1 MGKHRKARPG
11 AAGDG
16 PPPPVAA
23 DNNAEELEQKQ
34 PKQGLGAQ
42 VEALARLLMD
52 ANAPAVGVDLRGRVT
67 VWNRRMED
75 ITGFHGARVVGR
87 PISDFVY
94 GAQRKREVQ
103 AVVDGCLRDKRPVLE
118 LRVPL
123 LTTTGRNA
131 EVLTNMTPLL
141 AEDGACVGVYGVGQD
156 VTEWAIQE
164 KQYATVMMQ
173 ANAPIIELD
182 KEGNITVWN
191 SKTASMTG
199 YASVDMVG
207 EPLLPV
213 VDESFRKIVSEK
225 IDQALTGIPG
235 ADFELPLVTARGSRV
250 EIVLCLT
257 PRFDTLGAV
266 MGVVA
271 IGQDVTERNTKEM
284 EYRKLIETAN
294 APIFGV
300 DTEGRVVIFNTKAA
314 QISEYSPEEVMG
326 MDLVETLIS
335 MDFRSEVAAVFQ
347 RAFQG
352 IETANFEFPLVTK
365 TGRKVEILLNATPR
379 YDHTGQLVGVV
390 GIGQDI
396 TDRIIQ
402 EKEYSR
408 LIDTA
413 NAPIFGVDCNFE
425 VIIWNKKAAAITDY
439 TNEDT
444 IGQKIFKFISE
455 DYRDAVGKVL
465 SKAMEGEGT
474 ANFDFPLITKHG
486 HRLDILLNATPKYD
500 HFGNISGAVGIGQDI
515 TDRRAQEQEYTR
527 LIDTANA
534 PIFGVDANGC
544 VNIWNRKAA
553 ETTQYSNEEVLGVNL
568 VENFIPDDF
577 QEAVW
582 TVLSQALEGQETA
595 NFEFPLITKDGR
607 RVEILLNA
615 TPRYNEKSVIIG
627 VVGIGQDITIRM
639 AQEKETNRLIHSAN
653 APIFGVDQDGLVN
666 IWNTKVAEI
675 TQFSS
680 EEVMG
685 RDLVNRFVAE
695 DHRESVGLLLRK
707 ALQGEPTGNFDF
719 PLITKTGRRVEI
731 LLNATPRYDELGQI
745 FGVTG
750 IGQDITE
757 RIAQEQEYIR
767 LIDTANAPIF
777 GVDSEGR
784 VNIWNK
790 KAAEIMQYTTAA
802 VMGEKLVEK
811 YITKDY
817 QEAVSNVLSE
827 ALNGVETA
835 NFEFPLITKAGRRVE
850 ILLNATPRYNEH
862 GAVIGMVGIGQDIT
876 DRIAQEQEYMRLID
890 TANAPIFGVDING
903 RVNIWN
909 RKAAETTQYMNAEVL
924 GKDLVAE
931 FISEEYKVP
940 VRSVLEKAFEGVETA
955 NFEFPLITKA
965 GRRVEILLNATPRY
979 NEQGQVMGM
988 VGIGQDI
995 TVRMAQEKEKNRMI
1009 HSANAPIFGVDQ
1021 DGLVNIWNLKVAEV
1035 TQFSSEEVMGQDLV
1049 NRFVAEDHREEVMS
1063 NLQKALKGEPTGN
1076 FDFPLITKTGRRV
1089 EILLNATPRYDEL
1102 GRIFGVTGIGQ
1113 DITERIAQEQEY
1125 IRLIDT
1131 ANAPIFG
1138 VDSEGRVNIW
1148 NKKAAE
1154 IMQYTTAA
1162 VMGEKLVEK
1171 YITKD
1176 YQEAVSNVLSEALN
1190 GVETA
1195 NFEFPLITKAG
1206 RRVEILLN
1214 ATPRYNEHGA
1224 VIGMVGIGQDITDR
1238 IAQEQEYMR
1247 LIDTANAPIF
1257 GVDING
1263 HVNIWNRKAAHIMQY
1278 TTEDVLGKDLVAEFI
1293 SKEYKVPVRSV
1304 LEKAFEGVETANFE
1318 FPLITKAGRRVE
1330 ILLNATPR
1338 YNEHG
1343 EVMGMVGIGQ
1353 DITERIAQ
1361 EQEHS
1366 RMIDT
1371 ANAPIFGVDIN
1382 GHVNIWNRKA
1392 ADIMQYT
1399 NEDVLGKDLV
1409 AEFISEEYKVPVR
1422 SVLEK
1427 AFEGVETANFE
1438 FPLITKAGRRVE
1450 ILLNATPRYNE
1461 RGAVIGMVGIGQD
1474 ITDRIAQEQE
1484 YMRLIDTAN
1493 APIFGVDINGHV
1505 NIWNRKAAHI
1515 MQYTTEDVLGKDLVA
1530 EFISKEYKVPVR
1542 SVLEKAFEGVETA
1555 NFEFPLITKAGRR
1568 VEILLNATPRYNEHG
1583 EVMGMV
1589 GIGQDITERIAQ
1601 EQEYTRLIDTAN
1613 APIFGVDINGH
1624 VNIWNRKAA
1633 DIMQYTNENVLGK
1646 DLVAEFISNEY
1657 KVPVR
1662 SVLEKA
1668 FEGVETANFEFPLIT
1683 KAGRRVEILLNATPR
1698 YNERGEVMGMVGIGQ
1713 DITERIA
1720 QEQEYSRLID
1730 TANAPIFGVDINGHV
1745 NIWNRKAADI
1755 MQYTNED
1762 VLGKDLVAEFISEEY
1777 KVPVRSVLEK
1787 AFEGVETA
1795 NFEFPLITKAGRRVE
1810 ILLNATPRY
1819 NEHGEVK
1826 GMVGIGQDITER
1838 IAQEQEYSRLIDTAN
1853 APIFGVDI
1861 NGQVNIWNR
1870 KAADIMQ
1877 YTNEDVLGK
1886 DLVAEFISNE
1896 YKVPVRSVLEKA
1908 FEGVET
1914 ANFEFPLI
1922 TKAGRRVEILLNA
1935 TPRYNERGE
1944 VMGMVGIGQDITE
1957 RIAQEQE
1964 YTRLIDTANAP
1975 IFGVDAN
1982 ICINIFNRKA
1992 QQITNFSYDEVV
2004 GKKYVET
2011 FISPEHQ
2018 AIVYD
2023 IMSKAL
2029 EGNETASFEVPVIT
2043 KTGRK
2048 VNILLNATARFDQH
2062 GQIVGVV
2069 GIGQDITDRI
2079 AQEQEYTRLIDSANA
2094 PIFGV
2099 DVNGCVNIW
2108 NKKAAEITQ
2117 YTPNDVMGENLVEK
2131 FITEDYREAVRLVLS
2146 KACEGTETANFEF
2159 PLMTKA
2165 GRRVEILLNA
2175 TSRFN
2180 EIGEVMG
2187 VVGIGQDITERIAQE
2202 QEYTRLID
2210 TANAPIFG
2218 VDINGHVNIWN
2229 RKAAE
2234 IMQYTTEDVLGK
2246 DLVAEF
2252 ISKEYKVPVRSVLE
2266 KAFEGVETANFEFP
2280 LITKAGRRVEILL
2293 NATPRYNE
2301 HGEVMGMVGIGQD
2314 ITERIAQEQEY
2325 TRLIDTANAPI
2336 FGVDINGHVNIWNR
2350 KAADI
2355 MQYTNENVLGKDLVA
2370 EFISNEYKVP
2380 VRSVLEKAFEGV
2392 ETANFE
2398 FPLITKAGRRVEI
2411 LLNATPRYNER
2422 GEVMGMVGIGQ
2433 DITERIAQEQ
2443 EYSRLI
2449 DTANA
2454 PIFGVDINGHVN
2466 IWNRKA
2472 ADIMQYTNE
2481 NVLGKD
2487 LVAEFIS
2494 EEYKVPV
2501 RSVLEKAFEG
2511 VETANFEFPLITKA
2525 GRRVEILL
2533 NATPRY
2539 NERGEVM
2546 GMVGI
2551 GQDITERIAQE
2562 QEYSRLI
2569 DTANAPIFGVD
2580 INGHVNIWNRKAA
2593 DIMQYTNENVLGKDL
2608 VAEFISNEY
2617 KVPVRSVLE
2626 KAFEGVETANFEFPL
2641 ITKAGRRV
2649 EILLNATPRYN
2660 ERGEVMGMVGIGQD
2674 ITERIAQEQ
2683 EYSRLIDTANAPI
2696 FGVDINGHVNIWNR
2710 KAADIMQYT
2719 NEDVLGKDL
2728 VAEFISEEY
2737 KVPVRSVLEKA
2748 FEGVETANF
2757 EFPLITKAGRRVEIL
2772 LNATPRYNERGEV
2785 MGMVGIGQDITERIA
2800 QEQEYSRLIDTANAP
2815 IFGVD
2820 ANMRINIFNRKAQ
2833 QTTNF
2838 SVEEVVG
2845 ENVDTIISPE
2855 FKSMTFDIMCK
2866 ALQGNETASFELA
2879 LETKTGRKVNILL
2892 NATARF
2898 DQHGQIVG
2906 VVGIGQDITDRIAQ
2920 EQEYTRLID
2929 SANAP
2934 IFGVDVNGCVNI
2946 WNKKAAEITQ
2956 YTPND
2961 VMGENLVEKFITEDY
2976 REAVRLVLSK
2986 ACEGTETANFEFP
2999 LMTKA
3004 GRRVEILLN
3013 ATSRFNEIGEVM
3025 GVVGIGQDITERIAQ
3040 EQEYTRLIDTANAP
3054 IFGVDINGHVNIWN
3068 RKAAEIMQYTT
3079 EDVLG
3084 KDLVAEFISKE
3095 YKVPVRSVLE
3105 KAFEGVET
3113 ANFEFPLITK
3123 AGRRVEILLNATP
3136 RYNEHGEVMGMV
3148 GIGQDITE
3156 RIAQEQEY
3164 TRLID
3169 TANAPIFGVDI
3180 NGHVNIWNRK
3190 AADIMQYTNENVLG
3204 KDLVAEFI
3212 SNEYKVPVR
3221 SVLEKAFEGVETANF
3236 EFPLIT
3242 KAGRRV
3248 EILLNATPRYNERGE
3263 VMGMVGIGQDIT
3275 ERIAQEQEYSRL
3287 IDTANAPIFGVDIN
3301 GHVNIWNRKAA
3312 DIMQYTNEDVLGKDL
3327 VAEFISEEYK
3337 VPVRSVLEKAF
3348 EGVETANFEF
3358 PLITKAGRRVEILL
3372 NATPRYNEHGE
3383 VKGMVGIGQD
3393 ITERIAQE
3401 QEYSRLIDT
3410 ANAPIF
3416 GVDANMCVN
3425 IWNRKAAQITNYSIE
3440 EVMGENLVETFISP
3454 EFRPIVA
3461 EVLSQ
3466 ALTGVETA
3474 NFEFPLITRPGTRI
3488 EILLNATPRYDSNGS
3503 IVGVVGIGQDITDR
3517 IAQEHEYFR
3526 LIDTANAPI
3535 FGIDTNGRINE
3546 WNQKIEEI
3554 TGYHK
3559 SSVLGLSLVHTFVT
3573 PECRQQVRQLLNQ
3586 ALIGIDVGEMELP
3599 MTTKRGVFLLLLVNA
3614 SSKKDMHGNI
3624 RGVIGVGQ
3632 DYTARKHMEAA
3643 KVNFLASFSHELRTP
3658 LNGVLGM
3665 LELLKEQPLDK
3676 SIERYVH
3683 MAYVSG
3689 SLLLNL
3695 INDILDLSKIE
3706 AGHLEITTAPFQMHD
3721 LLEYSIEIFKFKAR
3735 ERSLKLELK
3744 SGDNVPKA
3752 VIGDVVRLRQVLLN
3766 LLSNAIKF
3774 TNEGSITVAC
3784 SVVNSPDLPPQ
3795 FRKLLFQVIDTGI
3808 GMDAEEKMRLF
3819 SLFTKLER
3827 TRQNNP
3833 TGSGLGLAICKQL
3846 AELMDGSIDV
3856 DSELGVGSNFFF
3868 TVVVRLIDEVDPKHA
3883 YYASEDFLD
3892 PSLPMPSDGS
3902 TRTGENSDNASVR
3915 VEIPTQARI
3924 LVVEDNEFNWEVV
3937 KCFLQQDDHLLQW
3950 EVNGRDAVK
3959 AYSENHAEFDLIFM
3973 DCEMPIMDG
3982 YTATATIREFEHE
3995 FNLPRIPILGLTAY
4009 AMSGDRQK
4017 CLDCGMDEF
4026 MVKPISKLSL
4036 RKAIRQWMRIR
4047 YLGQQNAALAHI
4059 PGAVEHPSSALQNGL
4074 KTTVRS
4080 PVRIAMAP
4088 PGAPTPMPSFE
4099 NDLEDVTLMD
4109 AASTARLAPASRH
4122 MQQLDLAQ
4130 AISNLELDD
4139 PMSIGLQSGRATRT
4153 ATPTTSIFSLGPSV
4167 NNNVS
4172 RQTSSN
4178 DLPDLLRLSR
4188 NTSGASTVSPPEQE
4202 NQTSETSA
4210 TLPYIKAPFAGVT
4223 IPAPSGQRSSLP
4235 TNPTI
4240 WSHPPFNKK
4249 DLPTE
4254 RPQSWSGL
4262 VPKKKVSFHEEL
4274 GSTHPSRGGHS
4285 SSSGSGMPSVLE
4297 RMETGSSVE
4306 DEPPAVTTAGQG
4318 ESAVSHS
4325 IDPMSI
4331 EIPEGDP
4338 VNFSVGVDQC
4348 GGHEELFMT
4357 LLEKF
4362 ATTSEAITLRV
4373 VQAHESNDFV
4383 TARREAHSLKGSS
4396 AYVAAL
4402 RLSKCAFRVQVAYEH
4417 LMAQQASGEGSDT
4430 LAAKEIVDDSV
4441 KLLTKEQRL
4450 LRGYLRR
4457 NFEFKSPAGSSQAPT
4472 GVQPDNQDKPT
4483 GPCCVM

>member
-1 MGKHRKARPG
+1 MGKHRKARPQ
-11 AAGDG
+11 GDSAG
-16 PPPPVAA
+16 PPPSVAA
-23 DNNAEELEQKQ
+23 RDSNNAEEETEAAAHAKQ
-34 PKQGLGAQ
+34 PPPSFGPHL
-42 VEALARLLMD
+42 EALAQLLLD

-67 VWNRRMED
+67 VWNRRLED
-75 ITGFHGARVVGR
+75 ITGFHAERVLGR
-87 PISDFVY
+87 PITDFVY
-94 GAQRKREVQ
+94 GAQRKREIQ
-103 AVVDGCLRDKRPVLE
+103 SIVDGCLRAKRPVLE

-225 IDQALTGIPG
+225 INQALTGIAG

-257 PRFDTLGAV
+257 PRFDTLGSV

-284 EYRKLIETAN
+284 EYRKLIDTAN

-326 MDLVETLIS
+326 VDLVETLIS
-335 MDFRSEVAAVFQ
+335 KDFRSEVAAVFQ
-347 RAFQG
+347 SAFQG

-425 VIIWNKKAAAITDY
+425 VIIWNEKAAAITDY

-465 SKAMEGEGT
+465 AKAMEGEGT

-568 VENFIPDDF
+568 IKNFIPEDF

-582 TVLSQALEGQETA
+582 TVLSLALEGKETA
-595 NFEFPLITKDGR
+595 NYEFPLITKDAR
-607 RVEILLNA
+607 RLEILLNA
-615 TPRYNEKSVIIG
+615 TPRYNEKGVVIG

-666 IWNTKVAEI
+666 IWNMKVAEI

-707 ALQGEPTGNFDF
+707 ALQGEQTGNFDF

-745 FGVTG
+745 FGVMG

-790 KAAEIMQYTTAA
+790 KAAEIMQYTTDA

-909 RKAAETTQYMNAEVL
+909 RKAAETTQYMNADVL

-1009 HSANAPIFGVDQ
+1009 HTANAPIFGVDQ
-1021 DGLVNIWNLKVAEV
+1021 DGLVNIWNLKVAEI
-1035 TQFSSEEVMGQDLV
+1035 TQFSSEEVMRQDLV
-1049 NRFVAEDHREEVMS
+1049 NRFVAEDYREDVMS
-1063 NLQKALKGEPTGN
+1063 NLHKALKGEPTGN

-1102 GRIFGVTGIGQ
+1102 GQIFGVTGIGQ

-1138 VDSEGRVNIW
+1138 VDSEGHVNIW

-1154 IMQYTTAA
+1154 IMQYTTDA

-1263 HVNIWNRKAAHIMQY
+1263 RVNIWNRKSAHIMQY
-1278 TTEDVLGKDLVAEFI
+1278 TTEDVFGKDLVAEFI
-1293 SKEYKVPVRSV
+1293 SEEYKVPVRSV

-1392 ADIMQYT
+1392 AEIMQYT
-1399 NEDVLGKDLV
+1399 NED
-1409 AEFISEEYKVPVR
+1409 
-1422 SVLEK
+1422 
-1427 AFEGVETANFE
+1427 
-1438 FPLITKAGRRVE
+1438 
-1450 ILLNATPRYNE
+1450 
-1461 RGAVIGMVGIGQD
+1461 
-1474 ITDRIAQEQE
+1474 
-1484 YMRLIDTAN
+1484 
-1493 APIFGVDINGHV
+1493 
-1505 NIWNRKAAHI
+1505 
-1515 MQYTTEDVLGKDLVA
+1515 
-1530 EFISKEYKVPVR
+1530 
-1542 SVLEKAFEGVETA
+1542 
-1555 NFEFPLITKAGRR
+1555 
-1568 VEILLNATPRYNEHG
+1568 
-1583 EVMGMV
+1583 
-1589 GIGQDITERIAQ
+1589 
-1601 EQEYTRLIDTAN
+1601 
-1613 APIFGVDINGH
+1613 
-1624 VNIWNRKAA
+1624 
-1633 DIMQYTNENVLGK
+1633 VLGK

-1762 VLGKDLVAEFISEEY
+1762 VLGKDLVAEFISNEY

-1838 IAQEQEYSRLIDTAN
+1838 ITQEQEYSRLIDTAN

-1861 NGQVNIWNR
+1861 NGRVDIWNR

-2023 IMSKAL
+2023 IMSRAL

-2131 FITEDYREAVRLVLS
+2131 FITEDYRDAVGLVLS

-2218 VDINGHVNIWN
+2218 VDINGRVNIWN

-2252 ISKEYKVPVRSVLE
+2252 ISREYKVPVRSVLE

-2314 ITERIAQEQEY
+2314 ITERIAQENEY

-2355 MQYTNENVLGKDLVA
+2355 MQYTNEDVLGKDLVA

-2466 IWNRKA
+2466 IWNRK
-2472 ADIMQYTNE
+2472 
-2481 NVLGKD
+2481 
-2487 LVAEFIS
+2487 S
-2494 EEYKVPV
+2494 
-2501 RSVLEKAFEG
+2501 
-2511 VETANFEFPLITKA
+2511 
-2525 GRRVEILL
+2525 
-2533 NATPRY
+2533 
-2539 NERGEVM
+2539 
-2546 GMVGI
+2546 
-2551 GQDITERIAQE
+2551 
-2562 QEYSRLI
+2562 
-2569 DTANAPIFGVD
+2569 
-2580 INGHVNIWNRKAA
+2580 
-2593 DIMQYTNENVLGKDL
+2593 
-2608 VAEFISNEY
+2608 
-2617 KVPVRSVLE
+2617 
-2626 KAFEGVETANFEFPL
+2626 
-2641 ITKAGRRV
+2641 
-2649 EILLNATPRYN
+2649 
-2660 ERGEVMGMVGIGQD
+2660 
-2674 ITERIAQEQ
+2674 
-2683 EYSRLIDTANAPI
+2683 
-2696 FGVDINGHVNIWNR
+2696 
-2710 KAADIMQYT
+2710 ADIMQYT

-2728 VAEFISEEY
+2728 VAEFIS
-2737 KVPVRSVLEKA
+2737 
-2748 FEGVETANF
+2748 N
-2757 EFPLITKAGRRVEIL
+2757 
-2772 LNATPRYNERGEV
+2772 
-2785 MGMVGIGQDITERIA
+2785 
-2800 QEQEYSRLIDTANAP
+2800 
-2815 IFGVD
+2815 
-2820 ANMRINIFNRKAQ
+2820 
-2833 QTTNF
+2833 
-2838 SVEEVVG
+2838 
-2845 ENVDTIISPE
+2845 
-2855 FKSMTFDIMCK
+2855 
-2866 ALQGNETASFELA
+2866 
-2879 LETKTGRKVNILL
+2879 
-2892 NATARF
+2892 
-2898 DQHGQIVG
+2898 
-2906 VVGIGQDITDRIAQ
+2906 
-2920 EQEYTRLID
+2920 
-2929 SANAP
+2929 
-2934 IFGVDVNGCVNI
+2934 
-2946 WNKKAAEITQ
+2946 
-2956 YTPND
+2956 
-2961 VMGENLVEKFITEDY
+2961 
-2976 REAVRLVLSK
+2976 
-2986 ACEGTETANFEFP
+2986 
-2999 LMTKA
+2999 
-3004 GRRVEILLN
+3004 
-3013 ATSRFNEIGEVM
+3013 
-3025 GVVGIGQDITERIAQ
+3025 
-3040 EQEYTRLIDTANAP
+3040 
-3054 IFGVDINGHVNIWN
+3054 
-3068 RKAAEIMQYTT
+3068 
-3079 EDVLG
+3079 
-3084 KDLVAEFISKE
+3084 
-3095 YKVPVRSVLE
+3095 
-3105 KAFEGVET
+3105 
-3113 ANFEFPLITK
+3113 
-3123 AGRRVEILLNATP
+3123 
-3136 RYNEHGEVMGMV
+3136 
-3148 GIGQDITE
+3148 
-3156 RIAQEQEY
+3156 
-3164 TRLID
+3164 
-3169 TANAPIFGVDI
+3169 
-3180 NGHVNIWNRK
+3180 
-3190 AADIMQYTNENVLG
+3190 
-3204 KDLVAEFI
+3204 
-3212 SNEYKVPVR
+3212 
-3221 SVLEKAFEGVETANF
+3221 
-3236 EFPLIT
+3236 
-3242 KAGRRV
+3242 
-3248 EILLNATPRYNERGE
+3248 
-3263 VMGMVGIGQDIT
+3263 
-3275 ERIAQEQEYSRL
+3275 
-3287 IDTANAPIFGVDIN
+3287 
-3301 GHVNIWNRKAA
+3301 
-3312 DIMQYTNEDVLGKDL
+3312 
-3327 VAEFISEEYK
+3327 EYK

-3401 QEYSRLIDT
+3401 QEYSRFIDT

-3425 IWNRKAAQITNYSIE
+3425 IWNRKAAQITNYSIG

-3488 EILLNATPRYDSNGS
+3488 EILLNATPRYDLSGN

-3559 SSVLGLSLVHTFVT
+3559 SSVLGLSLVHTFIT

-3735 ERSLKLELK
+3735 ERGLKLELK
-3744 SGDNVPKA
+3744 SGENVPRA

-3883 YYASEDFLD
+3883 YYSSEDFFD
-3892 PSLPMPSDGS
+3892 PSLPILSDGS
-3902 TRTGENSDNASVR
+3902 TRTGENSETASVR
-3915 VEIPTQARI
+3915 VEVPTQARI

-3959 AYSENHAEFDLIFM
+3959 AYSENHTEFDLIFM

-3982 YTATATIREFEHE
+3982 YTATATIREFERE

-4009 AMSGDRQK
+4009 AMSGDRKK

-4047 YLGQQNAALAHI
+4047 YLGQQNAALGQI
-4059 PGAVEHPSSALQNGL
+4059 PGAVGHAPAALQNGS
-4074 KTTVRS
+4074 KPVKS

-4088 PGAPTPMPSFE
+4088 PSAPTPMPSFE

-4139 PMSIGLQSGRATRT
+4139 PMSIGLQSGRAVRT

-4167 NNNVS
+4167 NNNVA

-4188 NTSGASTVSPPEQE
+4188 NTSGASTASPPEAE
-4202 NQTSETSA
+4202 NPTSETSA
-4210 TLPYIKAPFAGVT
+4210 TLPYIKAPFAGET
-4223 IPAPSGQRSSLP
+4223 IPAQTGQRSSLP

-4249 DLPTE
+4249 DLPAGRLE
-4254 RPQSWSGL
+4254 SWSGL
-4262 VPKKKVSFHEEL
+4262 VPRKKVSFHEEL
-4274 GSTHPSRGGHS
+4274 DFESSHPSRGGHS

-4306 DEPPAVTTAGQG
+4306 DEPPAVVSASQG
-4318 ESAVSHS
+4318 EAAVSHS
-4325 IDPMSI
+4325 MDPMSI

-4338 VNFSVGVDQC
+4338 VNYSLGVEQC

-4362 ATTSEAITLRV
+4362 STTSEAIASRV
-4373 VQAHESNDFV
+4373 VEAHERNDFV

-4402 RLSKCAFRVQVAYEH
+4402 RVSKCAFRVQVAYEH
-4417 LMAQQASGEGSDT
+4417 LMAQQANGEGSDT
-4430 LAAKEIVDDSV
+4430 LAAKQIVDDSV

-4457 NFEFKSPAGSSQAPT
+4457 NFEFNSHAGPSQAPT
-4472 GVQPDNQDKPT
+4472 SQQTDNPDKPT

>member
-1 MGKHRKARPG
+1 MGKHKKPRPQR
-11 AAGDG
+11 AVAG
-16 PPPPVAA
+16 PSPAPSL
-23 DNNAEELEQKQ
+23 DNNAAETQQQDVVEVKQQKVASQ
-34 PKQGLGAQ
+34 SFGSQ
-42 VEALARLLMD
+42 VEALAQLLLD
-52 ANAPAVGVDLRGRVT
+52 ANAPAVGVDVSGCVT
-67 VWNRRMED
+67 VWNKRLAD
-75 ITGFHGARVVGR
+75 ITGFQAERVLGR

-94 GAQRKREVQ
+94 GAQRKSEIT
-103 AVVDGCLRDKRPVLE
+103 AVVAACVADKRPVLE

-141 AEDGACVGVYGVGQD
+141 AEDGTCVGVYGVGQD

-191 SKTASMTG
+191 TKTESMTG
-199 YASVDMVG
+199 YSSVDMLG

-213 VDESFRKIVSEK
+213 VDKSFRKIVSEK
-225 IDQALTGIPG
+225 IEQALSGIPG
-235 ADFELPLVTARGSRV
+235 TDFELPLVTARGSRV

-257 PRFDTLGAV
+257 PRFDTLGSV

-300 DTEGRVVIFNTKAA
+300 DTEGRVVIFNAKAA
-314 QISEYSPEEVMG
+314 QISEYAPEEVMG
-326 MDLVETLIS
+326 VDLVDTLIS
-335 MDFRSEVAAVFQ
+335 EKFRSEVAAVFQ

-365 TGRKVEILLNATPR
+365 TGRKVELLLNATPR
-379 YDHTGQLVGVV
+379 YDHTGHLVGVV

-413 NAPIFGVDCNFE
+413 NAPIFGVDCNGE

-465 SKAMEGEGT
+465 SKALEGEGT
-474 ANFDFPLITKHG
+474 ANFDFPLITKSG
-486 HRLDILLNATPKYD
+486 RRLDILLNATPKYD
-500 HFGNISGAVGIGQDI
+500 HFGNICGAVGIGQDI

-534 PIFGVDANGC
+534 PIFGVDENGC

-553 ETTQYSNEEVLGVNL
+553 GTTQYSNEEVLGVNL
-568 VENFIPDDF
+568 VENFIPEDF
-577 QEAVW
+577 REAVW
-582 TVLSQALEGQETA
+582 AVLSAALKGQETA
-595 NFEFPLITKDGR
+595 NFEFPLNTKDGR

-615 TPRYNEKSVIIG
+615 TPRYNEKGVVMG

-653 APIFGVDQDGLVN
+653 APIFGVDQDGRVN
-666 IWNTKVAEI
+666 IWNLKVAEI

-680 EEVMG
+680 REIMG
-685 RDLVNRFVAE
+685 KDLVNLFVAE

-707 ALQGEPTGNFDF
+707 ALQGEQTGNFDF
-719 PLITKTGRRVEI
+719 PIITKTGRRVEI

-745 FGVTG
+745 FGVMG

-777 GVDSEGR
+777 GVDSDGR

-790 KAAEIMQYTTAA
+790 KAAEIMQYTTDA

-876 DRIAQEQEYMRLID
+876 DRIAQEQEYLRLID

-909 RKAAETTQYMNAEVL
+909 RKAAEITQYTNAEVL

-940 VRSVLEKAFEGVETA
+940 VRSVLEKAFEDVETA

-979 NEQGQVMGM
+979 NEQGEVMGM

-1021 DGLVNIWNLKVAEV
+1021 DGLVNIWNLKVAEI

-1049 NRFVAEDHREEVMS
+1049 NRFVAEDHRDEVNF
-1063 NLQKALKGEPTGN
+1063 NLRKALEGKPTGN

-1102 GRIFGVTGIGQ
+1102 GQIFGVTGIGQ

-1138 VDSEGRVNIW
+1138 VDSDGRHGAVIGMVGIGQDITDRIAQEQEYTRLIDTANAPIFGVDINGRVNIW
-1148 NKKAAE
+1148 NRKAAD
-1154 IMQYTTAA
+1154 IMQYTNEDVLGKDLVAEFISNEYK
-1162 VMGEKLVEK
+1162 VPVRSVLEKAFEG
-1171 YITKD
+1171 I
-1176 YQEAVSNVLSEALN
+1176 
-1190 GVETA
+1190 ETA

-1214 ATPRYNEHGA
+1214 ATPRYNE
-1224 VIGMVGIGQDITDR
+1224 R
-1238 IAQEQEYMR
+1238 
-1247 LIDTANAPIF
+1247 
-1257 GVDING
+1257 
-1263 HVNIWNRKAAHIMQY
+1263 
-1278 TTEDVLGKDLVAEFI
+1278 
-1293 SKEYKVPVRSV
+1293 
-1304 LEKAFEGVETANFE
+1304 
-1318 FPLITKAGRRVE
+1318 
-1330 ILLNATPR
+1330 
-1338 YNEHG
+1338 G

-1361 EQEHS
+1361 EEEYS
-1366 RMIDT
+1366 RLIDT

-1409 AEFISEEYKVPVR
+1409 AEFISNEYKVPVR

-1427 AFEGVETANFE
+1427 AFEGVETANFEFPLITRAGRRVEILLNATPRYNERGEVMGMVGIGQDITERIAQEQEHSRMIDTANAPIFGVDTDGRVNIWNRKAADIMQYTNEDVLGKNLVEQFISEEYRVAVRSVLEKAFEGVETANFEFPLITRAGRRVEILLNATPRYNERGEVMGMVGIGQDITERIAQEQEYSRLIDTANAPIFGVDINGHVNIWNRKAADIMQYTNEDVLGKDLVAEFISNEYKVPILLNATPRYNEHGEVKGMVGIGQDITERIAQEQEYSRLIDTANAPIFGVDINGHVNIWNRKAADIMQYTNEDVLGKDLVAEFISNEYKIPVRSVLEKAFEGIETANFE

-1461 RGAVIGMVGIGQD
+1461 RGEVMGMVGIGQD

-1484 YMRLIDTAN
+1484 YTRLIDSANAPIFGVDVNGCVNIWNKKAAEITQYTPNDVMGENLVEKFITEDYREAVGRVLSKALDGVETANFEFPLMTKAGRRVEILLNATSRFNEHGEVIGMVGIGQDITERIAQEQEYTRLIDTAN
-1493 APIFGVDINGHV
+1493 APIFGVDINGQDITERIAQEQEYTRLIDTANAPIFGVDINGRV
-1505 NIWNRKAAHI
+1505 NIWNRKAAETT
-1515 MQYTTEDVLGKDLVA
+1515 QYMNAEVLGKDLVA

-1633 DIMQYTNENVLGK
+1633 DIMQYTNEDVLGK

-1668 FEGVETANFEFPLIT
+1668 FEGIETANFEFPLIT

-1730 TANAPIFGVDINGHV
+1730 TANAPIFGVDINGRV
-1745 NIWNRKAADI
+1745 NIWNRKAAHI

-1777 KVPVRSVLEK
+1777 KIPVRSVLEK

-1826 GMVGIGQDITER
+1826 GMV
-1838 IAQEQEYSRLIDTAN
+1838 
-1853 APIFGVDI
+1853 
-1861 NGQVNIWNR
+1861 
-1870 KAADIMQ
+1870 
-1877 YTNEDVLGK
+1877 
-1886 DLVAEFISNE
+1886 
-1896 YKVPVRSVLEKA
+1896 
-1908 FEGVET
+1908 

-1957 RIAQEQE
+1957 RIAQEEE
-1964 YTRLIDTANAP
+1964 YSRLIDTANAP
-1975 IFGVDAN
+1975 IFGVDINGRVNIWNRKAADIMQYTNEDVLGKDLVAEFISNEYKVPVRSVLEKAFEGIETAN
-1982 ICINIFNRKA
+1982 FEFPLITRAGRRVEILLNATPRYNERGEVMGMVGIGQDITERIAQEQEYSRLIDTANAPIFGVDTNMRINIFNRKA
-1992 QQITNFSYDEVV
+1992 QQITNFTSEEVV
-2004 GKKYVET
+2004 GEMYVET
-2011 FISPEHQ
+2011 IISEEFK
-2018 AIVYD
+2018 AVTYD
-2023 IMSKAL
+2023 IMCKAL
-2029 EGNETASFEVPVIT
+2029 QGNETASFELALTT

-2117 YTPNDVMGENLVEK
+2117 YTPMDVMGENLVEK
-2131 FITEDYREAVRLVLS
+2131 FITEDYRKAVGLVFS

-2165 GRRVEILLNA
+2165 GRRLEILLNA

-2180 EIGEVMG
+2180 EHGEVMG
-2187 VVGIGQDITERIAQE
+2187 V
-2202 QEYTRLID
+2202 
-2210 TANAPIFG
+2210 
-2218 VDINGHVNIWN
+2218 
-2229 RKAAE
+2229 
-2234 IMQYTTEDVLGK
+2234 
-2246 DLVAEF
+2246 
-2252 ISKEYKVPVRSVLE
+2252 
-2266 KAFEGVETANFEFP
+2266 
-2280 LITKAGRRVEILL
+2280 
-2293 NATPRYNE
+2293 
-2301 HGEVMGMVGIGQD
+2301 
-2314 ITERIAQEQEY
+2314 
-2325 TRLIDTANAPI
+2325 
-2336 FGVDINGHVNIWNR
+2336 
-2350 KAADI
+2350 
-2355 MQYTNENVLGKDLVA
+2355 
-2370 EFISNEYKVP
+2370 
-2380 VRSVLEKAFEGV
+2380 
-2392 ETANFE
+2392 
-2398 FPLITKAGRRVEI
+2398 
-2411 LLNATPRYNER
+2411 
-2422 GEVMGMVGIGQ
+2422 
-2433 DITERIAQEQ
+2433 
-2443 EYSRLI
+2443 
-2449 DTANA
+2449 
-2454 PIFGVDINGHVN
+2454 
-2466 IWNRKA
+2466 
-2472 ADIMQYTNE
+2472 
-2481 NVLGKD
+2481 
-2487 LVAEFIS
+2487 
-2494 EEYKVPV
+2494 
-2501 RSVLEKAFEG
+2501 
-2511 VETANFEFPLITKA
+2511 
-2525 GRRVEILL
+2525 
-2533 NATPRY
+2533 
-2539 NERGEVM
+2539 
-2546 GMVGI
+2546 
-2551 GQDITERIAQE
+2551 
-2562 QEYSRLI
+2562 
-2569 DTANAPIFGVD
+2569 
-2580 INGHVNIWNRKAA
+2580 
-2593 DIMQYTNENVLGKDL
+2593 
-2608 VAEFISNEY
+2608 
-2617 KVPVRSVLE
+2617 
-2626 KAFEGVETANFEFPL
+2626 
-2641 ITKAGRRV
+2641 
-2649 EILLNATPRYN
+2649 
-2660 ERGEVMGMVGIGQD
+2660 
-2674 ITERIAQEQ
+2674 
-2683 EYSRLIDTANAPI
+2683 
-2696 FGVDINGHVNIWNR
+2696 
-2710 KAADIMQYT
+2710 
-2719 NEDVLGKDL
+2719 
-2728 VAEFISEEY
+2728 
-2737 KVPVRSVLEKA
+2737 
-2748 FEGVETANF
+2748 
-2757 EFPLITKAGRRVEIL
+2757 
-2772 LNATPRYNERGEV
+2772 
-2785 MGMVGIGQDITERIA
+2785 
-2800 QEQEYSRLIDTANAP
+2800 
-2815 IFGVD
+2815 
-2820 ANMRINIFNRKAQ
+2820 
-2833 QTTNF
+2833 
-2838 SVEEVVG
+2838 
-2845 ENVDTIISPE
+2845 
-2855 FKSMTFDIMCK
+2855 
-2866 ALQGNETASFELA
+2866 
-2879 LETKTGRKVNILL
+2879 
-2892 NATARF
+2892 
-2898 DQHGQIVG
+2898 
-2906 VVGIGQDITDRIAQ
+2906 
-2920 EQEYTRLID
+2920 
-2929 SANAP
+2929 
-2934 IFGVDVNGCVNI
+2934 
-2946 WNKKAAEITQ
+2946 
-2956 YTPND
+2956 
-2961 VMGENLVEKFITEDY
+2961 
-2976 REAVRLVLSK
+2976 
-2986 ACEGTETANFEFP
+2986 
-2999 LMTKA
+2999 
-3004 GRRVEILLN
+3004 
-3013 ATSRFNEIGEVM
+3013 
-3025 GVVGIGQDITERIAQ
+3025 
-3040 EQEYTRLIDTANAP
+3040 
-3054 IFGVDINGHVNIWN
+3054 
-3068 RKAAEIMQYTT
+3068 
-3079 EDVLG
+3079 
-3084 KDLVAEFISKE
+3084 
-3095 YKVPVRSVLE
+3095 
-3105 KAFEGVET
+3105 
-3113 ANFEFPLITK
+3113 
-3123 AGRRVEILLNATP
+3123 
-3136 RYNEHGEVMGMV
+3136 
-3148 GIGQDITE
+3148 
-3156 RIAQEQEY
+3156 
-3164 TRLID
+3164 
-3169 TANAPIFGVDI
+3169 
-3180 NGHVNIWNRK
+3180 
-3190 AADIMQYTNENVLG
+3190 
-3204 KDLVAEFI
+3204 
-3212 SNEYKVPVR
+3212 
-3221 SVLEKAFEGVETANF
+3221 
-3236 EFPLIT
+3236 
-3242 KAGRRV
+3242 
-3248 EILLNATPRYNERGE
+3248 
-3263 VMGMVGIGQDIT
+3263 
-3275 ERIAQEQEYSRL
+3275 
-3287 IDTANAPIFGVDIN
+3287 
-3301 GHVNIWNRKAA
+3301 
-3312 DIMQYTNEDVLGKDL
+3312 
-3327 VAEFISEEYK
+3327 
-3337 VPVRSVLEKAF
+3337 
-3348 EGVETANFEF
+3348 
-3358 PLITKAGRRVEILL
+3358 
-3372 NATPRYNEHGE
+3372 
-3383 VKGMVGIGQD
+3383 
-3393 ITERIAQE
+3393 
-3401 QEYSRLIDT
+3401 
-3410 ANAPIF
+3410 
-3416 GVDANMCVN
+3416 
-3425 IWNRKAAQITNYSIE
+3425 
-3440 EVMGENLVETFISP
+3440 
-3454 EFRPIVA
+3454 
-3461 EVLSQ
+3461 
-3466 ALTGVETA
+3466 
-3474 NFEFPLITRPGTRI
+3474 
-3488 EILLNATPRYDSNGS
+3488 
-3503 IVGVVGIGQDITDR
+3503 
-3517 IAQEHEYFR
+3517 
-3526 LIDTANAPI
+3526 
-3535 FGIDTNGRINE
+3535 
-3546 WNQKIEEI
+3546 
-3554 TGYHK
+3554 
-3559 SSVLGLSLVHTFVT
+3559 
-3573 PECRQQVRQLLNQ
+3573 
-3586 ALIGIDVGEMELP
+3586 
-3599 MTTKRGVFLLLLVNA
+3599 
-3614 SSKKDMHGNI
+3614 
-3624 RGVIGVGQ
+3624 

-3706 AGHLEITTAPFQMHD
+3706 AGHLEISTAPFQMHD
-3721 LLEYSIEIFKFKAR
+3721 LLDYSIEIFKFKAK
-3735 ERSLKLELK
+3735 ERGLKLELK
-3744 SGDNVPKA
+3744 CGDNVPKA

-3784 SVVNSPDLPPQ
+3784 SVVHSPELPPQ
-3795 FRKLLFQVIDTGI
+3795 FKKLLFQVIDTGI

-3883 YYASEDFLD
+3883 YYSSEDFLD
-3892 PSLPMPSDGS
+3892 PSTALLSPNGGV
-3902 TRTGENSDNASVR
+3902 RAGENGENATVR
-3915 VEIPTQARI
+3915 AEVPKQARI

-3959 AYSENHAEFDLIFM
+3959 AYSENHTEFDLVFM

-3982 YTATATIREFEHE
+3982 YTATNAIREFELKH
-3995 FNLPRIPILGLTAY
+3995 NLPRIPILGLTAY

-4047 YLGQQNAALAHI
+4047 YLGQHNAALGAVVQA
-4059 PGAVEHPSSALQNGL
+4059 PGATGQPVTLRNGPRPTAKSPMRIPAPS
-4074 KTTVRS
+4074 
-4080 PVRIAMAP
+4080 
-4088 PGAPTPMPSFE
+4088 PGAPTPMPSFDS
-4099 NDLEDVTLMD
+4099 DLEDVTLMD
-4109 AASTARLAPASRH
+4109 AVSTARLAPASRH

-4139 PMSIGLQSGRATRT
+4139 PMSIGLQSGRAVRT

-4167 NNNVS
+4167 NNTA
-4172 RQTSSN
+4172 RQTSTN
-4178 DLPDLLRLSR
+4178 DLPDVLRLSR
-4188 NTSGASTVSPPEQE
+4188 NTSGASTASPPEPE
-4202 NQTSETSA
+4202 KPTETST
-4210 TLPYIKAPFAGVT
+4210 TLPYTKTPFTGVT
-4223 IPAPSGQRSSLP
+4223 NSPFQHGSRSPLT
-4235 TNPTI
+4235 TNPTL
-4240 WSHPPFNKK
+4240 WSHPPFNTK
-4249 DLPTE
+4249 DLPTG

-4262 VPKKKVSFHEEL
+4262 APKKKVSFHEEL
-4274 GSTHPSRGGHS
+4274 ESSHPSRTGLS
-4285 SSSGSGMPSVLE
+4285 SIGSSMPSVLE

-4306 DEPPAVTTAGQG
+4306 DDTPVEDTITPAQG
-4318 ESAVSHS
+4318 EAAVSHS

-4338 VNFSVGVDQC
+4338 VNYSLGVDQC
-4348 GGHEELFMT
+4348 GGHEELFLT

-4362 ATTSEAITLRV
+4362 ATTSEAITNRV
-4373 VQAHESNDFV
+4373 MEAHERNDFV

-4402 RLSKCAFRVQVAYEH
+4402 RVSKCAFRVQVAYEH
-4417 LMAQQASGEGSDT
+4417 LMAQQATGEGSDT
-4430 LAAKEIVDDSV
+4430 LAAKQIVDDSV
-4441 KLLTKEQRL
+4441 RLLRKEQKL

-4457 NFEFKSPAGSSQAPT
+4457 NFEFKTQAGPSQVT
-4472 GVQPDNQDKPT
+4472 SGHQPDEDKPN

>member
-1 MGKHRKARPG
+1 MGKHRKARPQ
-11 AAGDG
+11 GDSAG
-16 PPPPVAA
+16 PPPSVAA
-23 DNNAEELEQKQ
+23 RDSNNAEEETEAAAHAKQ
-34 PKQGLGAQ
+34 PPPSFGPHL
-42 VEALARLLMD
+42 EALAQLLLD

-67 VWNRRMED
+67 VWNRRLED
-75 ITGFHGARVVGR
+75 ITGFHAERVLGR
-87 PISDFVY
+87 PITDFVY
-94 GAQRKREVQ
+94 GAQRKREIQ
-103 AVVDGCLRDKRPVLE
+103 SIVDGCLRAKRPVLE

-225 IDQALTGIPG
+225 INQALTGIAG

-257 PRFDTLGAV
+257 PRFDTLGSV

-284 EYRKLIETAN
+284 EYRKLIDTAN

-326 MDLVETLIS
+326 VDLVETLIS
-335 MDFRSEVAAVFQ
+335 KDFRSEVAAVFQ
-347 RAFQG
+347 SAFQG

-425 VIIWNKKAAAITDY
+425 VIIWNEKAAAITDY

-465 SKAMEGEGT
+465 AKAMEGEGT

-568 VENFIPDDF
+568 IKNFIPEDF

-582 TVLSQALEGQETA
+582 TVLSLALEGKETA
-595 NFEFPLITKDGR
+595 NYEFPLITKDAR
-607 RVEILLNA
+607 RLEILLNA
-615 TPRYNEKSVIIG
+615 TPRYNEKGVVIG

-666 IWNTKVAEI
+666 IWNMKVAEI

-707 ALQGEPTGNFDF
+707 ALQGEQTGNFDF

-745 FGVTG
+745 FGVMG

-790 KAAEIMQYTTAA
+790 KAAEIMQYTTDA

-909 RKAAETTQYMNAEVL
+909 RKAAETTQYMNADVL

-1009 HSANAPIFGVDQ
+1009 HTANAPIFGVDQ
-1021 DGLVNIWNLKVAEV
+1021 DGLVNIWNLKVAEI
-1035 TQFSSEEVMGQDLV
+1035 TQFSSEEVMRQDLV
-1049 NRFVAEDHREEVMS
+1049 NRFVAEDYREDVMS
-1063 NLQKALKGEPTGN
+1063 NLHKALKGEPTGN

-1102 GRIFGVTGIGQ
+1102 GQIFGVTGIGQ

-1138 VDSEGRVNIW
+1138 VDSEGHVNIW

-1154 IMQYTTAA
+1154 IMQYTTDA

-1263 HVNIWNRKAAHIMQY
+1263 RVNIWNRKSAHIMQY
-1278 TTEDVLGKDLVAEFI
+1278 TTEDVFGKDLVAEFI
-1293 SKEYKVPVRSV
+1293 SEEYKVPVRSV

-1392 ADIMQYT
+1392 AEIMQYT
-1399 NEDVLGKDLV
+1399 NED
-1409 AEFISEEYKVPVR
+1409 
-1422 SVLEK
+1422 
-1427 AFEGVETANFE
+1427 
-1438 FPLITKAGRRVE
+1438 
-1450 ILLNATPRYNE
+1450 
-1461 RGAVIGMVGIGQD
+1461 
-1474 ITDRIAQEQE
+1474 
-1484 YMRLIDTAN
+1484 
-1493 APIFGVDINGHV
+1493 
-1505 NIWNRKAAHI
+1505 
-1515 MQYTTEDVLGKDLVA
+1515 
-1530 EFISKEYKVPVR
+1530 
-1542 SVLEKAFEGVETA
+1542 
-1555 NFEFPLITKAGRR
+1555 
-1568 VEILLNATPRYNEHG
+1568 
-1583 EVMGMV
+1583 
-1589 GIGQDITERIAQ
+1589 
-1601 EQEYTRLIDTAN
+1601 
-1613 APIFGVDINGH
+1613 
-1624 VNIWNRKAA
+1624 
-1633 DIMQYTNENVLGK
+1633 VLGK

-1762 VLGKDLVAEFISEEY
+1762 VLGKDLVAEFISNEY

-1838 IAQEQEYSRLIDTAN
+1838 ITQEQEYSRLIDTAN

-1861 NGQVNIWNR
+1861 NGRVDIWNR

-2023 IMSKAL
+2023 IMSRAL

-2079 AQEQEYTRLIDSANA
+2079 AQEQEYTRVIDSANA

-2131 FITEDYREAVRLVLS
+2131 FITEDYRDAVGLVLS

-2218 VDINGHVNIWN
+2218 VDINGRVNIWN

-2252 ISKEYKVPVRSVLE
+2252 ISREYKVPVRSVLE

-2314 ITERIAQEQEY
+2314 ITERIAQENEY

-2355 MQYTNENVLGKDLVA
+2355 MQYTNEDVLGKDLVA

-2466 IWNRKA
+2466 IWNRKS

-2481 NVLGKD
+2481 DVLGKD

-2494 EEYKVPV
+2494 NEYKVPV

-2539 NERGEVM
+2539 NEHGEVKGMVGIGQDITERIAQEQEYSRLIDTANAPIFGVDADMRINIFNRKAEQTTNFLSQEVVGENVGTIISPEFKAMTHEIMCQALQGNETASFELALKTKTGRKVNILLNATARFDQHGQIVGVVGIGQDITDRIAQEQEYTRLIDSANAPIFGVDVNGCVNIWNKKAAEITQYTPNDVMGENLVEKFITEDYRDAVGLVLSKACEGTETANFEFPLMTKAGRRVEILLNATSRFNEIGEVMGVVGIGQDITERIAQEQEYTRLIDTANAPIFGVDINGRVNIWNRKAAEIMQYTTEDVLGKDLVAEFISREYKVPVRSVLEKAFEGVETANFEFPLITKAGRRVEILLNATPRYNEHGEVM

-2562 QEYSRLI
+2562 NEYTRLI

-2593 DIMQYTNENVLGKDL
+2593 DIMQYTNEDVLGKDL

-2728 VAEFISEEY
+2728 VAEFIS
-2737 KVPVRSVLEKA
+2737 
-2748 FEGVETANF
+2748 N
-2757 EFPLITKAGRRVEIL
+2757 
-2772 LNATPRYNERGEV
+2772 
-2785 MGMVGIGQDITERIA
+2785 
-2800 QEQEYSRLIDTANAP
+2800 
-2815 IFGVD
+2815 
-2820 ANMRINIFNRKAQ
+2820 
-2833 QTTNF
+2833 
-2838 SVEEVVG
+2838 
-2845 ENVDTIISPE
+2845 
-2855 FKSMTFDIMCK
+2855 
-2866 ALQGNETASFELA
+2866 
-2879 LETKTGRKVNILL
+2879 
-2892 NATARF
+2892 
-2898 DQHGQIVG
+2898 
-2906 VVGIGQDITDRIAQ
+2906 
-2920 EQEYTRLID
+2920 
-2929 SANAP
+2929 
-2934 IFGVDVNGCVNI
+2934 
-2946 WNKKAAEITQ
+2946 
-2956 YTPND
+2956 
-2961 VMGENLVEKFITEDY
+2961 
-2976 REAVRLVLSK
+2976 
-2986 ACEGTETANFEFP
+2986 
-2999 LMTKA
+2999 
-3004 GRRVEILLN
+3004 
-3013 ATSRFNEIGEVM
+3013 
-3025 GVVGIGQDITERIAQ
+3025 
-3040 EQEYTRLIDTANAP
+3040 
-3054 IFGVDINGHVNIWN
+3054 
-3068 RKAAEIMQYTT
+3068 
-3079 EDVLG
+3079 
-3084 KDLVAEFISKE
+3084 
-3095 YKVPVRSVLE
+3095 
-3105 KAFEGVET
+3105 
-3113 ANFEFPLITK
+3113 
-3123 AGRRVEILLNATP
+3123 
-3136 RYNEHGEVMGMV
+3136 
-3148 GIGQDITE
+3148 
-3156 RIAQEQEY
+3156 
-3164 TRLID
+3164 
-3169 TANAPIFGVDI
+3169 
-3180 NGHVNIWNRK
+3180 
-3190 AADIMQYTNENVLG
+3190 
-3204 KDLVAEFI
+3204 
-3212 SNEYKVPVR
+3212 
-3221 SVLEKAFEGVETANF
+3221 
-3236 EFPLIT
+3236 
-3242 KAGRRV
+3242 
-3248 EILLNATPRYNERGE
+3248 
-3263 VMGMVGIGQDIT
+3263 
-3275 ERIAQEQEYSRL
+3275 
-3287 IDTANAPIFGVDIN
+3287 
-3301 GHVNIWNRKAA
+3301 
-3312 DIMQYTNEDVLGKDL
+3312 
-3327 VAEFISEEYK
+3327 EYK

-3401 QEYSRLIDT
+3401 HEYSRLIDT

-3425 IWNRKAAQITNYSIE
+3425 IWNRKAAQITNYSIG

-3488 EILLNATPRYDSNGS
+3488 EILLNATPRYDLSGN

-3559 SSVLGLSLVHTFVT
+3559 SSVLGLSLVHTFIT

-3735 ERSLKLELK
+3735 ERGLKLELK
-3744 SGDNVPKA
+3744 SGENVPRA

-3883 YYASEDFLD
+3883 YYSSEDFFD
-3892 PSLPMPSDGS
+3892 PSLPILSDGS
-3902 TRTGENSDNASVR
+3902 TRTGENSETASVR
-3915 VEIPTQARI
+3915 VEVPTQARI

-3959 AYSENHAEFDLIFM
+3959 AYSENHTEFDLIFM

-3982 YTATATIREFEHE
+3982 YTATATIREFERE

-4009 AMSGDRQK
+4009 AMSGDRKK

-4047 YLGQQNAALAHI
+4047 YLGQQNAALGQI
-4059 PGAVEHPSSALQNGL
+4059 PGAVGHAPAALQNGS
-4074 KTTVRS
+4074 KPVKS

-4088 PGAPTPMPSFE
+4088 PSAPTPMPSFE

-4139 PMSIGLQSGRATRT
+4139 PMSIGLQSGRAVRT

-4167 NNNVS
+4167 NNNVA

-4188 NTSGASTVSPPEQE
+4188 NTSGASTASPPEAE
-4202 NQTSETSA
+4202 NPTSETSA
-4210 TLPYIKAPFAGVT
+4210 TLPYIKAPFAGET
-4223 IPAPSGQRSSLP
+4223 IPAQTGQRSSLP

-4249 DLPTE
+4249 DLPAGRLE
-4254 RPQSWSGL
+4254 SWSGL
-4262 VPKKKVSFHEEL
+4262 VPRKKVSFHEEL
-4274 GSTHPSRGGHS
+4274 DFESSHPSRGGHS

-4306 DEPPAVTTAGQG
+4306 DEPPAVVSASQG
-4318 ESAVSHS
+4318 EAAVSHS
-4325 IDPMSI
+4325 MDPMSI

-4338 VNFSVGVDQC
+4338 VNYSLGVEQC

-4362 ATTSEAITLRV
+4362 STTSEAIASRV
-4373 VQAHESNDFV
+4373 VEAHERNDFV

-4402 RLSKCAFRVQVAYEH
+4402 RVSKCAFRVQVAYEH
-4417 LMAQQASGEGSDT
+4417 LMAQQANGEGSDT
-4430 LAAKEIVDDSV
+4430 LAAKQIVDDSV

-4457 NFEFKSPAGSSQAPT
+4457 NFEFNSHAGPSQAPT
-4472 GVQPDNQDKPT
+4472 SQQTDNPDKPT

>member
-1 MGKHRKARPG
+1 MGKHRKARPQ
-11 AAGDG
+11 GDSAG
-16 PPPPVAA
+16 PPPSVAA
-23 DNNAEELEQKQ
+23 RDSNNAEEETEAAAHAKQ
-34 PKQGLGAQ
+34 PPPSFGPHL
-42 VEALARLLMD
+42 EALAQLLLD

-67 VWNRRMED
+67 VWNRRLED
-75 ITGFHGARVVGR
+75 ITGFHAERVLGR
-87 PISDFVY
+87 PITDFVY
-94 GAQRKREVQ
+94 GAQRKREIQ
-103 AVVDGCLRDKRPVLE
+103 SIVDGCLRAKRPVLE

-225 IDQALTGIPG
+225 INQALTGIAG

-257 PRFDTLGAV
+257 PRFDTLGSV

-284 EYRKLIETAN
+284 EYRKLIDTAN

-326 MDLVETLIS
+326 VDLVETLIS
-335 MDFRSEVAAVFQ
+335 KDFRSEVAAVFQ
-347 RAFQG
+347 SAFQG

-425 VIIWNKKAAAITDY
+425 VIIWNEKAAAITDY

-465 SKAMEGEGT
+465 AKAMEGEGT

-500 HFGNISGAVGIGQDI
+500 HF
-515 TDRRAQEQEYTR
+515 
-527 LIDTANA
+527 ANA

-568 VENFIPDDF
+568 IKNFIPEDF

-582 TVLSQALEGQETA
+582 TVLSLALEGKETA
-595 NFEFPLITKDGR
+595 NYEFPLITKDAR
-607 RVEILLNA
+607 RLEILLNA
-615 TPRYNEKSVIIG
+615 TPRYNEKGVVIG

-666 IWNTKVAEI
+666 IWNMKVAEI

-707 ALQGEPTGNFDF
+707 ALQGEQTGNFDF

-745 FGVTG
+745 FGVMG

-790 KAAEIMQYTTAA
+790 KAAEIMQYTTDA

-909 RKAAETTQYMNAEVL
+909 RKAAETTQYMNADVL

-1009 HSANAPIFGVDQ
+1009 HTANAPIFGVDQ
-1021 DGLVNIWNLKVAEV
+1021 DGLVNIWNLKVAEI
-1035 TQFSSEEVMGQDLV
+1035 TQFSSEEVMRQDLV
-1049 NRFVAEDHREEVMS
+1049 NRFVAEDYREDVMS
-1063 NLQKALKGEPTGN
+1063 NLHKALKGEPTGN

-1102 GRIFGVTGIGQ
+1102 GQIFGVTGIGQ

-1138 VDSEGRVNIW
+1138 VDSEGHVNIW

-1154 IMQYTTAA
+1154 IMQYTTDA

-1263 HVNIWNRKAAHIMQY
+1263 RVNIWNRKSAHIMQY
-1278 TTEDVLGKDLVAEFI
+1278 TTEDVFGKDLVAEFI
-1293 SKEYKVPVRSV
+1293 SEEYKVPVRSV

-1392 ADIMQYT
+1392 AEIMQYT
-1399 NEDVLGKDLV
+1399 NED
-1409 AEFISEEYKVPVR
+1409 
-1422 SVLEK
+1422 
-1427 AFEGVETANFE
+1427 
-1438 FPLITKAGRRVE
+1438 
-1450 ILLNATPRYNE
+1450 
-1461 RGAVIGMVGIGQD
+1461 
-1474 ITDRIAQEQE
+1474 
-1484 YMRLIDTAN
+1484 
-1493 APIFGVDINGHV
+1493 
-1505 NIWNRKAAHI
+1505 
-1515 MQYTTEDVLGKDLVA
+1515 
-1530 EFISKEYKVPVR
+1530 
-1542 SVLEKAFEGVETA
+1542 
-1555 NFEFPLITKAGRR
+1555 
-1568 VEILLNATPRYNEHG
+1568 
-1583 EVMGMV
+1583 
-1589 GIGQDITERIAQ
+1589 
-1601 EQEYTRLIDTAN
+1601 
-1613 APIFGVDINGH
+1613 
-1624 VNIWNRKAA
+1624 
-1633 DIMQYTNENVLGK
+1633 VLGK

-1762 VLGKDLVAEFISEEY
+1762 VLGKDLVAEFISNEY

-1838 IAQEQEYSRLIDTAN
+1838 ITQEQEYSRLIDTAN

-1861 NGQVNIWNR
+1861 NGRVDIWNR

-2023 IMSKAL
+2023 IMSRAL

-2079 AQEQEYTRLIDSANA
+2079 AQEQEYTRVIDSANA

-2131 FITEDYREAVRLVLS
+2131 FITEDYRDAVGLVLS

-2218 VDINGHVNIWN
+2218 VDINGRVNIWN

-2252 ISKEYKVPVRSVLE
+2252 ISREYKVPVRSVLE

-2314 ITERIAQEQEY
+2314 ITERIAQENEY

-2355 MQYTNENVLGKDLVA
+2355 MQYTNEDVLGKDLVA

-2466 IWNRKA
+2466 IWNRK
-2472 ADIMQYTNE
+2472 
-2481 NVLGKD
+2481 
-2487 LVAEFIS
+2487 S
-2494 EEYKVPV
+2494 
-2501 RSVLEKAFEG
+2501 
-2511 VETANFEFPLITKA
+2511 
-2525 GRRVEILL
+2525 
-2533 NATPRY
+2533 
-2539 NERGEVM
+2539 
-2546 GMVGI
+2546 
-2551 GQDITERIAQE
+2551 
-2562 QEYSRLI
+2562 
-2569 DTANAPIFGVD
+2569 
-2580 INGHVNIWNRKAA
+2580 
-2593 DIMQYTNENVLGKDL
+2593 
-2608 VAEFISNEY
+2608 
-2617 KVPVRSVLE
+2617 
-2626 KAFEGVETANFEFPL
+2626 
-2641 ITKAGRRV
+2641 
-2649 EILLNATPRYN
+2649 
-2660 ERGEVMGMVGIGQD
+2660 
-2674 ITERIAQEQ
+2674 
-2683 EYSRLIDTANAPI
+2683 
-2696 FGVDINGHVNIWNR
+2696 
-2710 KAADIMQYT
+2710 ADIMQYT

-2728 VAEFISEEY
+2728 VAEFIS
-2737 KVPVRSVLEKA
+2737 
-2748 FEGVETANF
+2748 N
-2757 EFPLITKAGRRVEIL
+2757 
-2772 LNATPRYNERGEV
+2772 
-2785 MGMVGIGQDITERIA
+2785 
-2800 QEQEYSRLIDTANAP
+2800 
-2815 IFGVD
+2815 
-2820 ANMRINIFNRKAQ
+2820 
-2833 QTTNF
+2833 
-2838 SVEEVVG
+2838 
-2845 ENVDTIISPE
+2845 
-2855 FKSMTFDIMCK
+2855 
-2866 ALQGNETASFELA
+2866 
-2879 LETKTGRKVNILL
+2879 
-2892 NATARF
+2892 
-2898 DQHGQIVG
+2898 
-2906 VVGIGQDITDRIAQ
+2906 
-2920 EQEYTRLID
+2920 
-2929 SANAP
+2929 
-2934 IFGVDVNGCVNI
+2934 
-2946 WNKKAAEITQ
+2946 
-2956 YTPND
+2956 
-2961 VMGENLVEKFITEDY
+2961 
-2976 REAVRLVLSK
+2976 
-2986 ACEGTETANFEFP
+2986 
-2999 LMTKA
+2999 
-3004 GRRVEILLN
+3004 
-3013 ATSRFNEIGEVM
+3013 
-3025 GVVGIGQDITERIAQ
+3025 
-3040 EQEYTRLIDTANAP
+3040 
-3054 IFGVDINGHVNIWN
+3054 
-3068 RKAAEIMQYTT
+3068 
-3079 EDVLG
+3079 
-3084 KDLVAEFISKE
+3084 
-3095 YKVPVRSVLE
+3095 
-3105 KAFEGVET
+3105 
-3113 ANFEFPLITK
+3113 
-3123 AGRRVEILLNATP
+3123 
-3136 RYNEHGEVMGMV
+3136 
-3148 GIGQDITE
+3148 
-3156 RIAQEQEY
+3156 
-3164 TRLID
+3164 
-3169 TANAPIFGVDI
+3169 
-3180 NGHVNIWNRK
+3180 
-3190 AADIMQYTNENVLG
+3190 
-3204 KDLVAEFI
+3204 
-3212 SNEYKVPVR
+3212 
-3221 SVLEKAFEGVETANF
+3221 
-3236 EFPLIT
+3236 
-3242 KAGRRV
+3242 
-3248 EILLNATPRYNERGE
+3248 
-3263 VMGMVGIGQDIT
+3263 
-3275 ERIAQEQEYSRL
+3275 
-3287 IDTANAPIFGVDIN
+3287 
-3301 GHVNIWNRKAA
+3301 
-3312 DIMQYTNEDVLGKDL
+3312 
-3327 VAEFISEEYK
+3327 EYK

-3401 QEYSRLIDT
+3401 HEYSRLIDT

-3425 IWNRKAAQITNYSIE
+3425 IWNRKAAQITNYSIG

-3488 EILLNATPRYDSNGS
+3488 EILLNATPRYDLSGN

-3559 SSVLGLSLVHTFVT
+3559 SSVLGLSLVHTFIT

-3735 ERSLKLELK
+3735 ERGLKLELK
-3744 SGDNVPKA
+3744 SGENVPRA

-3883 YYASEDFLD
+3883 YYSSEDFFD
-3892 PSLPMPSDGS
+3892 PSLPILSDGS
-3902 TRTGENSDNASVR
+3902 TRTGENSETASVR
-3915 VEIPTQARI
+3915 VEVPTQARI

-3959 AYSENHAEFDLIFM
+3959 AYSENHTEFDLIFM

-3982 YTATATIREFEHE
+3982 YTATATIREFERE

-4009 AMSGDRQK
+4009 AMSGDRKK

-4047 YLGQQNAALAHI
+4047 YLGQQNAALGQI
-4059 PGAVEHPSSALQNGL
+4059 PGAVGHAPAALQNGS
-4074 KTTVRS
+4074 KPVKS

-4088 PGAPTPMPSFE
+4088 PSAPTPMPSFE

-4139 PMSIGLQSGRATRT
+4139 PMSIGLQSGRAVRT

-4167 NNNVS
+4167 NNNVA

-4188 NTSGASTVSPPEQE
+4188 NTSGASTASPPEAE
-4202 NQTSETSA
+4202 NPTSETSA
-4210 TLPYIKAPFAGVT
+4210 TLPYIKAPFAGET
-4223 IPAPSGQRSSLP
+4223 IPAQTGQRSSLP

-4249 DLPTE
+4249 DLPAGRLE
-4254 RPQSWSGL
+4254 SWSGL
-4262 VPKKKVSFHEEL
+4262 VPRKKVSFHEEL
-4274 GSTHPSRGGHS
+4274 DFESSHPSRGGHS

-4306 DEPPAVTTAGQG
+4306 DEPPAVVSASQG
-4318 ESAVSHS
+4318 EAAVSHS
-4325 IDPMSI
+4325 MDPMSI

-4338 VNFSVGVDQC
+4338 VNYSLGVEQC

-4362 ATTSEAITLRV
+4362 STTSEAIASRV
-4373 VQAHESNDFV
+4373 VEAHERNDFV

-4402 RLSKCAFRVQVAYEH
+4402 RVSKCAFRVQVAYEH
-4417 LMAQQASGEGSDT
+4417 LMAQQANGEGSDT
-4430 LAAKEIVDDSV
+4430 LAAKQIVDDSV

-4457 NFEFKSPAGSSQAPT
+4457 NFEFNSHAGPSQAPT
-4472 GVQPDNQDKPT
+4472 SQQTDNPDKPT

>member
-1 MGKHRKARPG
+1 MGKHRKARPQ
-11 AAGDG
+11 GDSAG
-16 PPPPVAA
+16 PPPSVAA
-23 DNNAEELEQKQ
+23 RDSNNAEEETEAAAHAKQ
-34 PKQGLGAQ
+34 PPPSFGPHL
-42 VEALARLLMD
+42 EALAQLLLD

-67 VWNRRMED
+67 VWNRRLED
-75 ITGFHGARVVGR
+75 ITGFHAERVLGR
-87 PISDFVY
+87 PITDFVY
-94 GAQRKREVQ
+94 GAQRKREIQ
-103 AVVDGCLRDKRPVLE
+103 SIVDGCLRAKRPVLE

-225 IDQALTGIPG
+225 INQALTGIAG

-257 PRFDTLGAV
+257 PRFDTLGSV

-284 EYRKLIETAN
+284 EYRKLIDTAN

-326 MDLVETLIS
+326 VDLVETLIS
-335 MDFRSEVAAVFQ
+335 KDFRSEVAAVFQ
-347 RAFQG
+347 SAFQG

-425 VIIWNKKAAAITDY
+425 VIIWNEKAAAITDY

-465 SKAMEGEGT
+465 AKAMEGEGT

-568 VENFIPDDF
+568 IKNFIPEDF

-582 TVLSQALEGQETA
+582 TVLSLALEGKETA
-595 NFEFPLITKDGR
+595 NYEFPLITKDAR
-607 RVEILLNA
+607 RLEILLNA
-615 TPRYNEKSVIIG
+615 TPRYNEKGVVIG

-666 IWNTKVAEI
+666 IWNMKVAEI

-707 ALQGEPTGNFDF
+707 ALQGEQTGNFDF

-745 FGVTG
+745 FGVMG

-790 KAAEIMQYTTAA
+790 KAAEIMQYTTDA

-909 RKAAETTQYMNAEVL
+909 RKAAETTQYMNADVL

-1009 HSANAPIFGVDQ
+1009 HTANAPIFGVDQ
-1021 DGLVNIWNLKVAEV
+1021 DGLVNIWNLKVAEI
-1035 TQFSSEEVMGQDLV
+1035 TQFSSEEVMRQDLV
-1049 NRFVAEDHREEVMS
+1049 NRFVAEDYREDVMS
-1063 NLQKALKGEPTGN
+1063 NLHKALKGEPTGN

-1102 GRIFGVTGIGQ
+1102 GQIFGVTGIGQ

-1138 VDSEGRVNIW
+1138 VDSEGHVNIW

-1154 IMQYTTAA
+1154 IMQYTTDA

-1263 HVNIWNRKAAHIMQY
+1263 RVNIWNRKSAHIMQY
-1278 TTEDVLGKDLVAEFI
+1278 TTEDVFGKDLVAEFI
-1293 SKEYKVPVRSV
+1293 SEEYKVPVRSV

-1392 ADIMQYT
+1392 AEIMQYT
-1399 NEDVLGKDLV
+1399 NED
-1409 AEFISEEYKVPVR
+1409 
-1422 SVLEK
+1422 
-1427 AFEGVETANFE
+1427 
-1438 FPLITKAGRRVE
+1438 
-1450 ILLNATPRYNE
+1450 
-1461 RGAVIGMVGIGQD
+1461 
-1474 ITDRIAQEQE
+1474 
-1484 YMRLIDTAN
+1484 
-1493 APIFGVDINGHV
+1493 
-1505 NIWNRKAAHI
+1505 
-1515 MQYTTEDVLGKDLVA
+1515 
-1530 EFISKEYKVPVR
+1530 
-1542 SVLEKAFEGVETA
+1542 
-1555 NFEFPLITKAGRR
+1555 
-1568 VEILLNATPRYNEHG
+1568 
-1583 EVMGMV
+1583 
-1589 GIGQDITERIAQ
+1589 
-1601 EQEYTRLIDTAN
+1601 
-1613 APIFGVDINGH
+1613 
-1624 VNIWNRKAA
+1624 
-1633 DIMQYTNENVLGK
+1633 VLGK

-1668 FEGVETANFEFPLIT
+1668 FKGVETANFEFPLIT

-1762 VLGKDLVAEFISEEY
+1762 VLGKDLVAEFISNEY

-1838 IAQEQEYSRLIDTAN
+1838 ITQEQEYSRLIDTAN

-1861 NGQVNIWNR
+1861 NGRVDIWNR

-2023 IMSKAL
+2023 IMSRAL

-2131 FITEDYREAVRLVLS
+2131 FITEDYRDAVGLVLS

-2218 VDINGHVNIWN
+2218 VDINGRVNIWN

-2252 ISKEYKVPVRSVLE
+2252 ISREYKVPVRSVLE

-2314 ITERIAQEQEY
+2314 ITERIAQENEY

-2355 MQYTNENVLGKDLVA
+2355 MQYTNEDVLGKDLVA

-2466 IWNRKA
+2466 IWNRKS

-2481 NVLGKD
+2481 DVLGKD

-2494 EEYKVPV
+2494 NEYKVPV

-2539 NERGEVM
+2539 NEHGEVKGMVGIGQDITERIAQEQEYSRLIDTANAPIFGVDADMRINIFNRKAEQTTNFLSQEVVGENVGTIISPEFKAMTHEIMCKALQGNETASFELALKTKTGRKVNILLNATARFDQHGQIVGVVGIGQDITDRIAQEQEYTRLIDSANAPIFGVDVNGCVNIWNKKAAEITQYTPNDVMGENLVEKFITEDYRDAVGLVLSKACEGTETANFEFPLMTKAGRRVEILLNATSRFNEIGEVMGVVGIGQDITERIAQEQEYTRLIDTANAPIFGVDINGRVNIWNRKAAEIMQYTTEDVLGKDLVAEFISREYKVPVRSVLEKAFEGVETANFEFPLITKAGRRVEILLNATPRYNEHGEVM

-2562 QEYSRLI
+2562 NEYTRLI

-2593 DIMQYTNENVLGKDL
+2593 DIMQYTNEDVLGKDL

-2728 VAEFISEEY
+2728 VAEFIS
-2737 KVPVRSVLEKA
+2737 
-2748 FEGVETANF
+2748 N
-2757 EFPLITKAGRRVEIL
+2757 
-2772 LNATPRYNERGEV
+2772 
-2785 MGMVGIGQDITERIA
+2785 
-2800 QEQEYSRLIDTANAP
+2800 
-2815 IFGVD
+2815 
-2820 ANMRINIFNRKAQ
+2820 
-2833 QTTNF
+2833 
-2838 SVEEVVG
+2838 
-2845 ENVDTIISPE
+2845 
-2855 FKSMTFDIMCK
+2855 
-2866 ALQGNETASFELA
+2866 
-2879 LETKTGRKVNILL
+2879 
-2892 NATARF
+2892 
-2898 DQHGQIVG
+2898 
-2906 VVGIGQDITDRIAQ
+2906 
-2920 EQEYTRLID
+2920 
-2929 SANAP
+2929 
-2934 IFGVDVNGCVNI
+2934 
-2946 WNKKAAEITQ
+2946 
-2956 YTPND
+2956 
-2961 VMGENLVEKFITEDY
+2961 
-2976 REAVRLVLSK
+2976 
-2986 ACEGTETANFEFP
+2986 
-2999 LMTKA
+2999 
-3004 GRRVEILLN
+3004 
-3013 ATSRFNEIGEVM
+3013 
-3025 GVVGIGQDITERIAQ
+3025 
-3040 EQEYTRLIDTANAP
+3040 
-3054 IFGVDINGHVNIWN
+3054 
-3068 RKAAEIMQYTT
+3068 
-3079 EDVLG
+3079 
-3084 KDLVAEFISKE
+3084 
-3095 YKVPVRSVLE
+3095 
-3105 KAFEGVET
+3105 
-3113 ANFEFPLITK
+3113 
-3123 AGRRVEILLNATP
+3123 
-3136 RYNEHGEVMGMV
+3136 
-3148 GIGQDITE
+3148 
-3156 RIAQEQEY
+3156 
-3164 TRLID
+3164 
-3169 TANAPIFGVDI
+3169 
-3180 NGHVNIWNRK
+3180 
-3190 AADIMQYTNENVLG
+3190 
-3204 KDLVAEFI
+3204 
-3212 SNEYKVPVR
+3212 
-3221 SVLEKAFEGVETANF
+3221 
-3236 EFPLIT
+3236 
-3242 KAGRRV
+3242 
-3248 EILLNATPRYNERGE
+3248 
-3263 VMGMVGIGQDIT
+3263 
-3275 ERIAQEQEYSRL
+3275 
-3287 IDTANAPIFGVDIN
+3287 
-3301 GHVNIWNRKAA
+3301 
-3312 DIMQYTNEDVLGKDL
+3312 
-3327 VAEFISEEYK
+3327 EYK

-3401 QEYSRLIDT
+3401 HEYSRLIDT

-3425 IWNRKAAQITNYSIE
+3425 IWNRKAAQITNYSIG

-3488 EILLNATPRYDSNGS
+3488 EILLNATPRYDLSGN

-3559 SSVLGLSLVHTFVT
+3559 SSVLGLSLVHTFIT

-3735 ERSLKLELK
+3735 ERGLKLELK
-3744 SGDNVPKA
+3744 SGENVPRA

-3883 YYASEDFLD
+3883 YYSSEDFFD
-3892 PSLPMPSDGS
+3892 PSLPILSDGS
-3902 TRTGENSDNASVR
+3902 TRTGENSETASVR
-3915 VEIPTQARI
+3915 VEVPTQARI

-3959 AYSENHAEFDLIFM
+3959 AYSENHTEFDLIFM

-3982 YTATATIREFEHE
+3982 YTATATIREFERE

-4009 AMSGDRQK
+4009 AMSGDRKK

-4047 YLGQQNAALAHI
+4047 YLGQQNAALGQI
-4059 PGAVEHPSSALQNGL
+4059 PGAVGHAPAALQNGS
-4074 KTTVRS
+4074 KPVKS

-4088 PGAPTPMPSFE
+4088 PSAPTPMPSFE

-4139 PMSIGLQSGRATRT
+4139 PMSIGLQSGRAVRT

-4167 NNNVS
+4167 NNNVA

-4188 NTSGASTVSPPEQE
+4188 NTSGASTASPPEAE
-4202 NQTSETSA
+4202 NPTSETSA
-4210 TLPYIKAPFAGVT
+4210 TLPYIKAPFAGET
-4223 IPAPSGQRSSLP
+4223 IPAQTGQRSSLP

-4249 DLPTE
+4249 DLPAGRLE
-4254 RPQSWSGL
+4254 SWSGL
-4262 VPKKKVSFHEEL
+4262 VPRKKVSFHEEL
-4274 GSTHPSRGGHS
+4274 DFESSHPSRGGHS

-4306 DEPPAVTTAGQG
+4306 DEPPAVVSASQG
-4318 ESAVSHS
+4318 EAAVSHS
-4325 IDPMSI
+4325 MDPMSI

-4338 VNFSVGVDQC
+4338 VNYSLGVEQC

-4362 ATTSEAITLRV
+4362 STTSEAIASRV
-4373 VQAHESNDFV
+4373 VEAHERNDFV

-4402 RLSKCAFRVQVAYEH
+4402 RVSKCAFRVQVAYEH
-4417 LMAQQASGEGSDT
+4417 LMAQQANGEGSDT
-4430 LAAKEIVDDSV
+4430 LAAKQIVDDSV

-4457 NFEFKSPAGSSQAPT
+4457 NFEFNSHAGPSQAPT
-4472 GVQPDNQDKPT
+4472 SQQTDNPDKPT

>member
-1 MGKHRKARPG
+1 MGKHRKARPQ
-11 AAGDG
+11 GDSAG
-16 PPPPVAA
+16 PPPSVAA
-23 DNNAEELEQKQ
+23 RDSNNAEEETEAAAHAKQ
-34 PKQGLGAQ
+34 PPPSFGPHL
-42 VEALARLLMD
+42 EALAQLLLD

-67 VWNRRMED
+67 VWNRRLED
-75 ITGFHGARVVGR
+75 ITGFHAERVLGR
-87 PISDFVY
+87 PITDFVY
-94 GAQRKREVQ
+94 GAQRKREIQ
-103 AVVDGCLRDKRPVLE
+103 SIVDGCLRAKRPVLE

-225 IDQALTGIPG
+225 INQALTGIAG

-257 PRFDTLGAV
+257 PRFDTLGSV

-284 EYRKLIETAN
+284 EYRKLIDTAN

-326 MDLVETLIS
+326 VDLVETLIS
-335 MDFRSEVAAVFQ
+335 KDFRSEVAAVFQ
-347 RAFQG
+347 SAFQG

-425 VIIWNKKAAAITDY
+425 VIIWNEKAAAITDY

-465 SKAMEGEGT
+465 AKAMEGEGT

-568 VENFIPDDF
+568 IKNFIPEDF

-582 TVLSQALEGQETA
+582 TVLSLALEGKETA
-595 NFEFPLITKDGR
+595 NYEFPLITKDAR
-607 RVEILLNA
+607 RLEILLNA
-615 TPRYNEKSVIIG
+615 TPRYNEKGVVIG

-666 IWNTKVAEI
+666 IWNMKVAEI

-707 ALQGEPTGNFDF
+707 ALQGEQTGNFDF

-745 FGVTG
+745 FGVMG

-790 KAAEIMQYTTAA
+790 KAAEIMQYTTDA

-909 RKAAETTQYMNAEVL
+909 RKAAETTQYMNADVL

-1009 HSANAPIFGVDQ
+1009 HTANAPIFGVDQ
-1021 DGLVNIWNLKVAEV
+1021 DGLVNIWNLKVAEI
-1035 TQFSSEEVMGQDLV
+1035 TQFSSEEVMRQDLV
-1049 NRFVAEDHREEVMS
+1049 NRFVAEDYREDVMS
-1063 NLQKALKGEPTGN
+1063 NLHKALKGEPTGN

-1102 GRIFGVTGIGQ
+1102 GQIFGVTGIGQ

-1138 VDSEGRVNIW
+1138 VDSEGHVNIW

-1154 IMQYTTAA
+1154 IMQYTTDA

-1263 HVNIWNRKAAHIMQY
+1263 RVNIWNRKSAHIMQY
-1278 TTEDVLGKDLVAEFI
+1278 TTEDVFGKDLVAEFI
-1293 SKEYKVPVRSV
+1293 SEEYKVPVRSV

-1392 ADIMQYT
+1392 AEIMQYT
-1399 NEDVLGKDLV
+1399 NED
-1409 AEFISEEYKVPVR
+1409 
-1422 SVLEK
+1422 
-1427 AFEGVETANFE
+1427 
-1438 FPLITKAGRRVE
+1438 
-1450 ILLNATPRYNE
+1450 
-1461 RGAVIGMVGIGQD
+1461 
-1474 ITDRIAQEQE
+1474 
-1484 YMRLIDTAN
+1484 
-1493 APIFGVDINGHV
+1493 
-1505 NIWNRKAAHI
+1505 
-1515 MQYTTEDVLGKDLVA
+1515 
-1530 EFISKEYKVPVR
+1530 
-1542 SVLEKAFEGVETA
+1542 
-1555 NFEFPLITKAGRR
+1555 
-1568 VEILLNATPRYNEHG
+1568 
-1583 EVMGMV
+1583 
-1589 GIGQDITERIAQ
+1589 
-1601 EQEYTRLIDTAN
+1601 
-1613 APIFGVDINGH
+1613 
-1624 VNIWNRKAA
+1624 
-1633 DIMQYTNENVLGK
+1633 VLGK

-1762 VLGKDLVAEFISEEY
+1762 VLGKDLVAEFISNEY

-1838 IAQEQEYSRLIDTAN
+1838 ITQEQEYSRLIDTAN

-1861 NGQVNIWNR
+1861 NGRVDIWNR

-2023 IMSKAL
+2023 IMSRAL

-2131 FITEDYREAVRLVLS
+2131 FITEDYRDAVGLVLS

-2218 VDINGHVNIWN
+2218 VDINGRVNIWN

-2252 ISKEYKVPVRSVLE
+2252 ISREYKVPVRSVLE

-2314 ITERIAQEQEY
+2314 ITERIAQENEY

-2355 MQYTNENVLGKDLVA
+2355 MQYTNED
-2370 EFISNEYKVP
+2370 
-2380 VRSVLEKAFEGV
+2380 
-2392 ETANFE
+2392 
-2398 FPLITKAGRRVEI
+2398 
-2411 LLNATPRYNER
+2411 
-2422 GEVMGMVGIGQ
+2422 
-2433 DITERIAQEQ
+2433 
-2443 EYSRLI
+2443 
-2449 DTANA
+2449 
-2454 PIFGVDINGHVN
+2454 
-2466 IWNRKA
+2466 
-2472 ADIMQYTNE
+2472 
-2481 NVLGKD
+2481 
-2487 LVAEFIS
+2487 
-2494 EEYKVPV
+2494 
-2501 RSVLEKAFEG
+2501 
-2511 VETANFEFPLITKA
+2511 
-2525 GRRVEILL
+2525 
-2533 NATPRY
+2533 
-2539 NERGEVM
+2539 
-2546 GMVGI
+2546 
-2551 GQDITERIAQE
+2551 
-2562 QEYSRLI
+2562 
-2569 DTANAPIFGVD
+2569 
-2580 INGHVNIWNRKAA
+2580 
-2593 DIMQYTNENVLGKDL
+2593 VLGKDL

-2728 VAEFISEEY
+2728 VAEFIS
-2737 KVPVRSVLEKA
+2737 
-2748 FEGVETANF
+2748 N
-2757 EFPLITKAGRRVEIL
+2757 
-2772 LNATPRYNERGEV
+2772 
-2785 MGMVGIGQDITERIA
+2785 
-2800 QEQEYSRLIDTANAP
+2800 
-2815 IFGVD
+2815 
-2820 ANMRINIFNRKAQ
+2820 
-2833 QTTNF
+2833 
-2838 SVEEVVG
+2838 
-2845 ENVDTIISPE
+2845 
-2855 FKSMTFDIMCK
+2855 
-2866 ALQGNETASFELA
+2866 
-2879 LETKTGRKVNILL
+2879 
-2892 NATARF
+2892 
-2898 DQHGQIVG
+2898 
-2906 VVGIGQDITDRIAQ
+2906 
-2920 EQEYTRLID
+2920 
-2929 SANAP
+2929 
-2934 IFGVDVNGCVNI
+2934 
-2946 WNKKAAEITQ
+2946 
-2956 YTPND
+2956 
-2961 VMGENLVEKFITEDY
+2961 
-2976 REAVRLVLSK
+2976 
-2986 ACEGTETANFEFP
+2986 
-2999 LMTKA
+2999 
-3004 GRRVEILLN
+3004 
-3013 ATSRFNEIGEVM
+3013 
-3025 GVVGIGQDITERIAQ
+3025 
-3040 EQEYTRLIDTANAP
+3040 
-3054 IFGVDINGHVNIWN
+3054 
-3068 RKAAEIMQYTT
+3068 
-3079 EDVLG
+3079 
-3084 KDLVAEFISKE
+3084 
-3095 YKVPVRSVLE
+3095 
-3105 KAFEGVET
+3105 
-3113 ANFEFPLITK
+3113 
-3123 AGRRVEILLNATP
+3123 
-3136 RYNEHGEVMGMV
+3136 
-3148 GIGQDITE
+3148 
-3156 RIAQEQEY
+3156 
-3164 TRLID
+3164 
-3169 TANAPIFGVDI
+3169 
-3180 NGHVNIWNRK
+3180 
-3190 AADIMQYTNENVLG
+3190 
-3204 KDLVAEFI
+3204 
-3212 SNEYKVPVR
+3212 
-3221 SVLEKAFEGVETANF
+3221 
-3236 EFPLIT
+3236 
-3242 KAGRRV
+3242 
-3248 EILLNATPRYNERGE
+3248 
-3263 VMGMVGIGQDIT
+3263 
-3275 ERIAQEQEYSRL
+3275 
-3287 IDTANAPIFGVDIN
+3287 
-3301 GHVNIWNRKAA
+3301 
-3312 DIMQYTNEDVLGKDL
+3312 
-3327 VAEFISEEYK
+3327 EYK

-3401 QEYSRLIDT
+3401 HEYSRLIDT

-3425 IWNRKAAQITNYSIE
+3425 IWNRKAAQITNYSIG

-3488 EILLNATPRYDSNGS
+3488 EILLNATPRYDLSGN

-3559 SSVLGLSLVHTFVT
+3559 SSVLGLSLVHTFIT

-3735 ERSLKLELK
+3735 ERGLKLELK
-3744 SGDNVPKA
+3744 SGENVPRA

-3883 YYASEDFLD
+3883 YYSSEDFFD
-3892 PSLPMPSDGS
+3892 PSLPILSDGS
-3902 TRTGENSDNASVR
+3902 TRTGENSETASVR
-3915 VEIPTQARI
+3915 VEVPTQARI

-3959 AYSENHAEFDLIFM
+3959 AYSENHTEFDLIFM

-3982 YTATATIREFEHE
+3982 YTATATIREFERE

-4009 AMSGDRQK
+4009 AMSGDRKK

-4047 YLGQQNAALAHI
+4047 YLGQQNAALGQI
-4059 PGAVEHPSSALQNGL
+4059 PGAVGHAPAALQNGS
-4074 KTTVRS
+4074 KPVKS

-4088 PGAPTPMPSFE
+4088 PSAPTPMPSFE

-4139 PMSIGLQSGRATRT
+4139 PMSIGLQSGRAVRT

-4167 NNNVS
+4167 NNNVA

-4188 NTSGASTVSPPEQE
+4188 NTSGASTASPPEAE
-4202 NQTSETSA
+4202 NPTSETSA
-4210 TLPYIKAPFAGVT
+4210 TLPYIKAPFAGET
-4223 IPAPSGQRSSLP
+4223 IPAQTGQRSSLP

-4249 DLPTE
+4249 DLPAGRLE
-4254 RPQSWSGL
+4254 SWSGL
-4262 VPKKKVSFHEEL
+4262 VPRKKVSFHEEL
-4274 GSTHPSRGGHS
+4274 DFESSHPSRGGHS

-4306 DEPPAVTTAGQG
+4306 DEPPAVVSASQG
-4318 ESAVSHS
+4318 EAAVSHS
-4325 IDPMSI
+4325 MDPMSI

-4338 VNFSVGVDQC
+4338 VNYSLGVEQC

-4362 ATTSEAITLRV
+4362 STTSEAIASRV
-4373 VQAHESNDFV
+4373 VEAHERNDFV

-4402 RLSKCAFRVQVAYEH
+4402 RVSKCAFRVQVAYEH
-4417 LMAQQASGEGSDT
+4417 LMAQQANGEGSDT
-4430 LAAKEIVDDSV
+4430 LAAKQIVDDSV

-4457 NFEFKSPAGSSQAPT
+4457 NFEFNSHAGPSQAPT
-4472 GVQPDNQDKPT
+4472 SQQTDNPDKPT

>member
-1 MGKHRKARPG
+1 MAKHRKARPHG
-11 AAGDG
+11 EDAG
-16 PPPPVAA
+16 PPPPLAVENSNNNLEEAVEADAKQQQQLKETKPAA
-23 DNNAEELEQKQ
+23 QSF
-34 PKQGLGAQ
+34 GSQ
-42 VEALARLLMD
+42 VEALAQLLMD

-67 VWNRRMED
+67 VWNRRMEE
-75 ITGFHGARVVGR
+75 ITGFHAERVRGR

-94 GAQRKREVQ
+94 GAQRKREIQ
-103 AVVDGCLRDKRPVLE
+103 SVVDGCLRDKRPVLE

-213 VDESFRKIVSEK
+213 VDRNFRKIVSEK
-225 IDQALTGIPG
+225 IDQALSGIAG

-257 PRFDTLGAV
+257 PRFDTLGSV

-300 DTEGRVVIFNTKAA
+300 DTQGRVVIFNTKAA
-314 QISEYSPEEVMG
+314 QISEYAPEEVMG
-326 MDLVETLIS
+326 VDLVETLIAK
-335 MDFRSEVAAVFQ
+335 DFRSEVAAVFQ
-347 RAFQG
+347 SAFQG

-474 ANFDFPLITKHG
+474 ANFDFPLITKNG
-486 HRLDILLNATPKYD
+486 RRLDILLNATPKYD

-534 PIFGVDANGC
+534 PIFGVDGNGC

-553 ETTQYSNEEVLGVNL
+553 ETTQYPNEEVLGVNL

-582 TVLSQALEGQETA
+582 TVFSQALKGQETA

-607 RVEILLNA
+607 RLEILLNA
-615 TPRYNEKSVIIG
+615 TPRYNEKGTVIG
-627 VVGIGQDITIRM
+627 VVGIGQDITVRM

-666 IWNTKVAEI
+666 IWNMKVAEI

-707 ALQGEPTGNFDF
+707 ALQGEQTGNFDF

-745 FGVTG
+745 FGVMG

-790 KAAEIMQYTTAA
+790 KAAEIMQYTTDA

-817 QEAVSNVLSE
+817 QEAVSYVLSE

-909 RKAAETTQYMNAEVL
+909 RKAADTMQYTTEDVL

-940 VRSVLEKAFEGVETA
+940 VRSVLEKAFEDVETA

-1009 HSANAPIFGVDQ
+1009 HTANAPIFGVDQ
-1021 DGLVNIWNLKVAEV
+1021 DGLVNIWNLKVAEI

-1049 NRFVAEDHREEVMS
+1049 NRFVAEDYREEVMS
-1063 NLQKALKGEPTGN
+1063 NLQKALNGEPTGN

-1102 GRIFGVTGIGQ
+1102 GQIFGATGIGQ

-1154 IMQYTTAA
+1154 IMQYTTDA

-1176 YQEAVSNVLSEALN
+1176 YQEAVSYVLSEALN

-1224 VIGMVGIGQDITDR
+1224 VIGMVGIGQDITNR

-1263 HVNIWNRKAAHIMQY
+1263 RVNIWNRKAAHIMQY

-1338 YNEHG
+1338 YNEQG
-1343 EVMGMVGIGQ
+1343 QVMGMVGIGQ

-1366 RMIDT
+1366 RMIDTANAPIFGVDINGHVNIWNRKAADIMQYTNEDVLGKDLVAEFISNEYKVPVRSVLEKAFEGVETANFEFPLITKAGRRVEILLNATPRYNEHGEVMGMVGIGQDITERIAQEQEYSRLIDT

-1461 RGAVIGMVGIGQD
+1461 HGEVKGMVGIGQDITERIAQEQEYSRLIDTANAPIFGVDINGRVNIWNRKAAGIMQYTNEDVLGKDLVAEFISNEYKVPVRSVLEKAFEGVETANFEFPLITKAGRRVEILLNATPRYNEHGEVKGMVGIGQDITERIAQEQEYSRLIDTANAPIFGVDINGRVNIWNRKAADIMQYTNEDVLGKDLVAEFISEEYKVPVRSVLEKAFEGVETANFEFPLITRAGRRVEILLNATPRYNERGEVMGMVGIGQD

-1484 YMRLIDTAN
+1484 YTRLIDSANAPIFGVDTNGCVNIWNKKAAEITQYTPNDVMGENLVEKFITEDYREAVRLVFSKAGEGTETANFEFPLITKTGRRVEILLNATSRFNEIGEVIGVVGIGQDITERIAQEQEYTRLIDTAN
-1493 APIFGVDINGHV
+1493 APIFGVDINGRV
-1505 NIWNRKAAHI
+1505 NIWNRKAAEI

-1542 SVLEKAFEGVETA
+1542 SVLEKAFKDVETA

-1633 DIMQYTNENVLGK
+1633 DIMQYTNEDVLGK

-1861 NGQVNIWNR
+1861 NGRVNIWNR
-1870 KAADIMQ
+1870 KAAGIMQ
-1877 YTNEDVLGK
+1877 YTNED
-1886 DLVAEFISNE
+1886 
-1896 YKVPVRSVLEKA
+1896 
-1908 FEGVET
+1908 
-1914 ANFEFPLI
+1914 
-1922 TKAGRRVEILLNA
+1922 
-1935 TPRYNERGE
+1935 
-1944 VMGMVGIGQDITE
+1944 
-1957 RIAQEQE
+1957 
-1964 YTRLIDTANAP
+1964 
-1975 IFGVDAN
+1975 
-1982 ICINIFNRKA
+1982 
-1992 QQITNFSYDEVV
+1992 
-2004 GKKYVET
+2004 
-2011 FISPEHQ
+2011 
-2018 AIVYD
+2018 
-2023 IMSKAL
+2023 
-2029 EGNETASFEVPVIT
+2029 
-2043 KTGRK
+2043 
-2048 VNILLNATARFDQH
+2048 
-2062 GQIVGVV
+2062 
-2069 GIGQDITDRI
+2069 
-2079 AQEQEYTRLIDSANA
+2079 
-2094 PIFGV
+2094 
-2099 DVNGCVNIW
+2099 
-2108 NKKAAEITQ
+2108 
-2117 YTPNDVMGENLVEK
+2117 
-2131 FITEDYREAVRLVLS
+2131 
-2146 KACEGTETANFEF
+2146 
-2159 PLMTKA
+2159 
-2165 GRRVEILLNA
+2165 
-2175 TSRFN
+2175 
-2180 EIGEVMG
+2180 
-2187 VVGIGQDITERIAQE
+2187 
-2202 QEYTRLID
+2202 
-2210 TANAPIFG
+2210 
-2218 VDINGHVNIWN
+2218 
-2229 RKAAE
+2229 
-2234 IMQYTTEDVLGK
+2234 
-2246 DLVAEF
+2246 
-2252 ISKEYKVPVRSVLE
+2252 
-2266 KAFEGVETANFEFP
+2266 
-2280 LITKAGRRVEILL
+2280 
-2293 NATPRYNE
+2293 
-2301 HGEVMGMVGIGQD
+2301 
-2314 ITERIAQEQEY
+2314 
-2325 TRLIDTANAPI
+2325 
-2336 FGVDINGHVNIWNR
+2336 
-2350 KAADI
+2350 
-2355 MQYTNENVLGKDLVA
+2355 VLGKDLVA

-2454 PIFGVDINGHVN
+2454 PIFGVDINGRVN

-2472 ADIMQYTNE
+2472 ADTMQYT
-2481 NVLGKD
+2481 
-2487 LVAEFIS
+2487 
-2494 EEYKVPV
+2494 
-2501 RSVLEKAFEG
+2501 
-2511 VETANFEFPLITKA
+2511 
-2525 GRRVEILL
+2525 
-2533 NATPRY
+2533 
-2539 NERGEVM
+2539 
-2546 GMVGI
+2546 
-2551 GQDITERIAQE
+2551 TE
-2562 QEYSRLI
+2562 
-2569 DTANAPIFGVD
+2569 DVF
-2580 INGHVNIWNRKAA
+2580 
-2593 DIMQYTNENVLGKDL
+2593 GKDL
-2608 VAEFISNEY
+2608 VAEFISN
-2617 KVPVRSVLE
+2617 
-2626 KAFEGVETANFEFPL
+2626 
-2641 ITKAGRRV
+2641 
-2649 EILLNATPRYN
+2649 
-2660 ERGEVMGMVGIGQD
+2660 
-2674 ITERIAQEQ
+2674 
-2683 EYSRLIDTANAPI
+2683 
-2696 FGVDINGHVNIWNR
+2696 
-2710 KAADIMQYT
+2710 
-2719 NEDVLGKDL
+2719 
-2728 VAEFISEEY
+2728 EY

-2838 SVEEVVG
+2838 PVEEVVG
-2845 ENVDTIISPE
+2845 ENVETIIAPE
-2855 FKSMTFDIMCK
+2855 FKSMTYDIMCK

-2879 LETKTGRKVNILL
+2879 LETKTGRRVNILL

-2898 DQHGQIVG
+2898 DQHGRIVG

-2934 IFGVDVNGCVNI
+2934 IFGVDTNGCVNI

-2976 REAVRLVLSK
+2976 REAVRLVFSK
-2986 ACEGTETANFEFP
+2986 AGEGTETANFEFP
-2999 LMTKA
+2999 LITKT

-3013 ATSRFNEIGEVM
+3013 ATSRFNEIGEVI

-3054 IFGVDINGHVNIWN
+3054 IFGVDINGRVNIWN

-3105 KAFEGVET
+3105 KAFKDVET

-3164 TRLID
+3164 T
-3169 TANAPIFGVDI
+3169 
-3180 NGHVNIWNRK
+3180 
-3190 AADIMQYTNENVLG
+3190 
-3204 KDLVAEFI
+3204 
-3212 SNEYKVPVR
+3212 
-3221 SVLEKAFEGVETANF
+3221 
-3236 EFPLIT
+3236 
-3242 KAGRRV
+3242 
-3248 EILLNATPRYNERGE
+3248 
-3263 VMGMVGIGQDIT
+3263 
-3275 ERIAQEQEYSRL
+3275 RL

-3461 EVLSQ
+3461 EVLSL

-3488 EILLNATPRYDSNGS
+3488 EILLNATPRYDLNGN

-3559 SSVLGLSLVHTFVT
+3559 SSVLGLSLVHTFIT
-3573 PECRQQVRQLLNQ
+3573 PESRQQVRQLLNQ

-3706 AGHLEITTAPFQMHD
+3706 AGHLEISAAPFQMHE
-3721 LLEYSIEIFKFKAR
+3721 LLDYSIEIFKFKAR
-3735 ERSLKLELK
+3735 ERGLKLELK

-3883 YYASEDFLD
+3883 YYTNEDFFD
-3892 PSLPMPSDGS
+3892 PPLPMLSDGS
-3902 TRTGENSDNASVR
+3902 TRTGDNSETASVR

-3937 KCFLQQDDHLLQW
+3937 KCFLQQDDHMLQW

-3982 YTATATIREFEHE
+3982 YTATATIREFERE

-4047 YLGQQNAALAHI
+4047 YLGQQNAALAQI
-4059 PGAVEHPSSALQNGL
+4059 PGSVGHVAAARQNGS
-4074 KTTVRS
+4074 KPTVKS

-4167 NNNVS
+4167 NNNVA

-4188 NTSGASTVSPPEQE
+4188 NTSGASTASPPEPE
-4202 NQTSETSA
+4202 NTTSETSA

-4223 IPAPSGQRSSLP
+4223 IPASSGQRSSLP
-4235 TNPTI
+4235 TNPTL

-4249 DLPTE
+4249 DLPE
-4254 RPQSWSGL
+4254 GRLQSWSGL

-4274 GSTHPSRGGHS
+4274 GSTHPSRGGL
-4285 SSSGSGMPSVLE
+4285 SSSGGSAMPSLLE

-4306 DEPPAVTTAGQG
+4306 DEPPVVATAQHG
-4318 ESAVSHS
+4318 EGEAAVSHS

-4338 VNFSVGVDQC
+4338 VNYSLGVEQC

-4362 ATTSEAITLRV
+4362 ATTSEAITSRV
-4373 VQAHESNDFV
+4373 VEAHERNDFV
-4383 TARREAHSLKGSS
+4383 TARRETHSLKGSS

-4402 RLSKCAFRVQVAYEH
+4402 RVSKCAFRVQVAYEH
-4417 LMAQQASGEGSDT
+4417 LMAQQANGEGSDT
-4430 LAAKEIVDDSV
+4430 LAAKQIVDDSV

-4457 NFEFKSPAGSSQAPT
+4457 NFEFNSEARSSQTST
-4472 GVQPDNQDKPT
+4472 GQQPDNQDKPT

>member
-1 MGKHRKARPG
+1 MGKHRKARPQ
-11 AAGDG
+11 GDSAG
-16 PPPPVAA
+16 PPPSVAA
-23 DNNAEELEQKQ
+23 RDSNNAEEETEAAAHAKQ
-34 PKQGLGAQ
+34 PPPSFGPHL
-42 VEALARLLMD
+42 EALAQLLLD

-67 VWNRRMED
+67 VWNRRLED
-75 ITGFHGARVVGR
+75 ITGFHAERVLGR
-87 PISDFVY
+87 PITDFVY
-94 GAQRKREVQ
+94 GAQRKREIQ
-103 AVVDGCLRDKRPVLE
+103 SIVDGCLRAKRPVLE

-225 IDQALTGIPG
+225 INQALTGIAG

-257 PRFDTLGAV
+257 PRFDTLGSV

-284 EYRKLIETAN
+284 EYRKLIDTAN

-326 MDLVETLIS
+326 VDLVETLIS
-335 MDFRSEVAAVFQ
+335 KDFRSEVAAVFQ
-347 RAFQG
+347 SAFQG

-425 VIIWNKKAAAITDY
+425 VIIWNEKAAAITDY

-465 SKAMEGEGT
+465 AKAMEGEGT

-568 VENFIPDDF
+568 IKNFIPEDF

-582 TVLSQALEGQETA
+582 TVLSLALEGKETA
-595 NFEFPLITKDGR
+595 NYEFPLITKDAR
-607 RVEILLNA
+607 RLEILLNA
-615 TPRYNEKSVIIG
+615 TPRYNEKGVVIG

-666 IWNTKVAEI
+666 IWNMKVAEI

-707 ALQGEPTGNFDF
+707 ALQGEQTGNFDF

-745 FGVTG
+745 FGVMG

-790 KAAEIMQYTTAA
+790 KAAEIMQYTTDA

-909 RKAAETTQYMNAEVL
+909 RKAAETTQYMNADVL

-1009 HSANAPIFGVDQ
+1009 HTANAPIFGVDQ
-1021 DGLVNIWNLKVAEV
+1021 DGLVNIWNLKVAEI
-1035 TQFSSEEVMGQDLV
+1035 TQFSSEEVMRQDLV
-1049 NRFVAEDHREEVMS
+1049 NRFVAEDYREDVMS
-1063 NLQKALKGEPTGN
+1063 NLHKALKGEPTGN

-1102 GRIFGVTGIGQ
+1102 GQIFGVTGIGQ

-1138 VDSEGRVNIW
+1138 VDSEGHVNIW

-1154 IMQYTTAA
+1154 IMQYTTDA

-1263 HVNIWNRKAAHIMQY
+1263 RVNIWNRKSAHIMQY
-1278 TTEDVLGKDLVAEFI
+1278 TTEDVFGKDLVAEFI
-1293 SKEYKVPVRSV
+1293 SEEYKVPVRSV

-1392 ADIMQYT
+1392 AEIMQYT
-1399 NEDVLGKDLV
+1399 NED
-1409 AEFISEEYKVPVR
+1409 
-1422 SVLEK
+1422 
-1427 AFEGVETANFE
+1427 
-1438 FPLITKAGRRVE
+1438 
-1450 ILLNATPRYNE
+1450 
-1461 RGAVIGMVGIGQD
+1461 
-1474 ITDRIAQEQE
+1474 
-1484 YMRLIDTAN
+1484 
-1493 APIFGVDINGHV
+1493 
-1505 NIWNRKAAHI
+1505 
-1515 MQYTTEDVLGKDLVA
+1515 
-1530 EFISKEYKVPVR
+1530 
-1542 SVLEKAFEGVETA
+1542 
-1555 NFEFPLITKAGRR
+1555 
-1568 VEILLNATPRYNEHG
+1568 
-1583 EVMGMV
+1583 
-1589 GIGQDITERIAQ
+1589 
-1601 EQEYTRLIDTAN
+1601 
-1613 APIFGVDINGH
+1613 
-1624 VNIWNRKAA
+1624 
-1633 DIMQYTNENVLGK
+1633 VLGK

-1762 VLGKDLVAEFISEEY
+1762 VL
-1777 KVPVRSVLEK
+1777 
-1787 AFEGVETA
+1787 A

-1838 IAQEQEYSRLIDTAN
+1838 ITQEQEYSRLIDTAN

-1861 NGQVNIWNR
+1861 NGRVDIWNR

-2023 IMSKAL
+2023 IMSRAL

-2131 FITEDYREAVRLVLS
+2131 FITEDYRDAVGLVLS

-2218 VDINGHVNIWN
+2218 VDINGRVNIWN

-2252 ISKEYKVPVRSVLE
+2252 ISREYKVPVRSVLE
-2266 KAFEGVETANFEFP
+2266 KAFEGVETANLEFP

-2314 ITERIAQEQEY
+2314 ITERIAQENEY

-2355 MQYTNENVLGKDLVA
+2355 MQYTNEDVLGKDLVA

-2466 IWNRKA
+2466 IWNRKS

-2481 NVLGKD
+2481 DVLGKD

-2494 EEYKVPV
+2494 NEYKVPV

-2539 NERGEVM
+2539 NEHGEVKGMVGIGQDITERIAQEQEYSRLIDTANAPIFGVDADMRINIFNRKAEQTTNFLSQEVVGENVGTIISPEFKAMTHEIMCKALQGNETASFELALKTKTGRKVNILLNATARFDQHGQIVGVVGIGQDITDRIAQEQEYTRLIDSANAPIFGVDVNGCVNIWNKKAAEITQYTPNDVMGENLVEKFITEDYRDAVGLVLSKACEGTETANFEFPLMTKAGRRVEILLNATSRFNEIGEVMGVVGIGQDITERIAQEQEYTRLIDTANAPIFGVDINGRVNIWNRKAAEIMQYTTEDVLGKDLVAEFISREYKVPVRSVLEKAFEGVETANFEFPLITKAGRRVEILLNATPRYNEHGEVM

-2562 QEYSRLI
+2562 NEYTRLI

-2593 DIMQYTNENVLGKDL
+2593 DIMQYTNEDVLGKDL

-2728 VAEFISEEY
+2728 VAEFIS
-2737 KVPVRSVLEKA
+2737 
-2748 FEGVETANF
+2748 N
-2757 EFPLITKAGRRVEIL
+2757 
-2772 LNATPRYNERGEV
+2772 
-2785 MGMVGIGQDITERIA
+2785 
-2800 QEQEYSRLIDTANAP
+2800 
-2815 IFGVD
+2815 
-2820 ANMRINIFNRKAQ
+2820 
-2833 QTTNF
+2833 
-2838 SVEEVVG
+2838 
-2845 ENVDTIISPE
+2845 
-2855 FKSMTFDIMCK
+2855 
-2866 ALQGNETASFELA
+2866 
-2879 LETKTGRKVNILL
+2879 
-2892 NATARF
+2892 
-2898 DQHGQIVG
+2898 
-2906 VVGIGQDITDRIAQ
+2906 
-2920 EQEYTRLID
+2920 
-2929 SANAP
+2929 
-2934 IFGVDVNGCVNI
+2934 
-2946 WNKKAAEITQ
+2946 
-2956 YTPND
+2956 
-2961 VMGENLVEKFITEDY
+2961 
-2976 REAVRLVLSK
+2976 
-2986 ACEGTETANFEFP
+2986 
-2999 LMTKA
+2999 
-3004 GRRVEILLN
+3004 
-3013 ATSRFNEIGEVM
+3013 
-3025 GVVGIGQDITERIAQ
+3025 
-3040 EQEYTRLIDTANAP
+3040 
-3054 IFGVDINGHVNIWN
+3054 
-3068 RKAAEIMQYTT
+3068 
-3079 EDVLG
+3079 
-3084 KDLVAEFISKE
+3084 
-3095 YKVPVRSVLE
+3095 
-3105 KAFEGVET
+3105 
-3113 ANFEFPLITK
+3113 
-3123 AGRRVEILLNATP
+3123 
-3136 RYNEHGEVMGMV
+3136 
-3148 GIGQDITE
+3148 
-3156 RIAQEQEY
+3156 
-3164 TRLID
+3164 
-3169 TANAPIFGVDI
+3169 
-3180 NGHVNIWNRK
+3180 
-3190 AADIMQYTNENVLG
+3190 
-3204 KDLVAEFI
+3204 
-3212 SNEYKVPVR
+3212 
-3221 SVLEKAFEGVETANF
+3221 
-3236 EFPLIT
+3236 
-3242 KAGRRV
+3242 
-3248 EILLNATPRYNERGE
+3248 
-3263 VMGMVGIGQDIT
+3263 
-3275 ERIAQEQEYSRL
+3275 
-3287 IDTANAPIFGVDIN
+3287 
-3301 GHVNIWNRKAA
+3301 
-3312 DIMQYTNEDVLGKDL
+3312 
-3327 VAEFISEEYK
+3327 EYK

-3401 QEYSRLIDT
+3401 HEYSRLIDT

-3425 IWNRKAAQITNYSIE
+3425 IWNRKAAQITNYSIG

-3488 EILLNATPRYDSNGS
+3488 EILLNATPRYDLSGN

-3559 SSVLGLSLVHTFVT
+3559 SSVLGLSLVHTFIT

-3735 ERSLKLELK
+3735 ERGLKLELK
-3744 SGDNVPKA
+3744 SGENVPRA

-3883 YYASEDFLD
+3883 YYSSEDFFD
-3892 PSLPMPSDGS
+3892 PSLPILSDGS
-3902 TRTGENSDNASVR
+3902 TRTGENSETASVR
-3915 VEIPTQARI
+3915 VEVPTQARI

-3959 AYSENHAEFDLIFM
+3959 AYSENHTEFDLIFM

-3982 YTATATIREFEHE
+3982 YTATATIREFERE

-4009 AMSGDRQK
+4009 AMSGDRKK

-4047 YLGQQNAALAHI
+4047 YLGQQNAALGQI
-4059 PGAVEHPSSALQNGL
+4059 PGAVGHAPAALQNGS
-4074 KTTVRS
+4074 KPVKS

-4088 PGAPTPMPSFE
+4088 PSAPTPMPSFE

-4139 PMSIGLQSGRATRT
+4139 PMSIGLQSGRAVRT

-4167 NNNVS
+4167 NNNVA

-4188 NTSGASTVSPPEQE
+4188 NTSGASTASPPEAE
-4202 NQTSETSA
+4202 NPTSETSA
-4210 TLPYIKAPFAGVT
+4210 TLPYIKAPFAGET
-4223 IPAPSGQRSSLP
+4223 IPAQTGQRSSLP

-4249 DLPTE
+4249 DLPAGRLE
-4254 RPQSWSGL
+4254 SWSGL
-4262 VPKKKVSFHEEL
+4262 VPRKKVSFHEEL
-4274 GSTHPSRGGHS
+4274 DFESSHPSRGGHS

-4306 DEPPAVTTAGQG
+4306 DEPPAVVSASQG
-4318 ESAVSHS
+4318 EAAVSHS
-4325 IDPMSI
+4325 MDPMSI

-4338 VNFSVGVDQC
+4338 VNYSLGVEQC

-4362 ATTSEAITLRV
+4362 STTSEAIASRV
-4373 VQAHESNDFV
+4373 VEAHERNDFV

-4402 RLSKCAFRVQVAYEH
+4402 RVSKCAFRVQVAYEH
-4417 LMAQQASGEGSDT
+4417 LMAQQANGEGSDT
-4430 LAAKEIVDDSV
+4430 LAAKQIVDDSV

-4457 NFEFKSPAGSSQAPT
+4457 NFEFNSHAGPSQAPT
-4472 GVQPDNQDKPT
+4472 SQQTDNPDKPT